1 MKKLVLLIVTVILVK
16 AVQAQIPQTLNYQGI
31 ARNASGEPIR
41 YQEISVRISIIDSA
55 LAGKLAYQETR
66 RVMTNYVGLFNIV
79 IGGPDAFFVL
89 GNISSVDW
97 ATGNKHIKLEIDPA
111 GQSNYTIAGI
121 TKLQSVP
128 YALYSTP
135 SGNASGD
142 LTGNYPSPSI
152 ASKAVNTSK
161 LADGSVT
168 DIKVAMGINPAKV
181 GLDKVN
187 NTADIDKPVSTATQV
202 ALSSKLN
209 IADTNTMLS
218 NRFNRDTVSL
228 SNRINLKANTTDVN
242 TSLALKANITD
253 VNTSLALKANTTD
266 VNTSLALKANTADVN
281 TSLALKANITDV
293 NTSLALKANT
303 TDVNTSLA
311 LKENISNK
319 SLDVSADGTSDE
331 KYPTVKSV
339 KTYVDLMAG
348 NILAGQ
354 VNADWT
360 ATVGPAKIL
369 NKPILFGGSYSDL
382 TGTVPTWNQST
393 TGNAATSTKLAAPKN
408 INGVS
413 FDGSADIT
421 ITAAASTLSGIVP
434 VAKGGTGATTSG
446 GARTNLGL
454 VIGTDVMA
462 ANATTTLTGDVIGS
476 GNGSF
481 ATTVNTIGGVSSS
494 IIATL
499 PTRVNSNTLSITA
512 NTSDILL
519 KAPINSPL
527 FTGTPTAP
535 TPATIDNSTKIATTE
550 FVKAS
555 IIAANAG
562 LSSIGNIA
570 ATSNTRGATIS
581 GTTELILT
589 PADATN
595 GGVVTNG
602 PQTFAGA
609 KTFNSS
615 ITAPNFLGNASTTTK
630 LAAPKNINGVAFD
643 GSADITITADA
654 NTLTGTVQ
662 VVSGG
667 TGVSTITGLV
677 KGNGTNAMSA
687 AISGT
692 DYLAPTGSAAALTNF
707 PTLNQNTTGN
717 AATATK
723 LAAPKN
729 INGVAFD
736 GSADITITADANTL
750 TGTVQVVSGGT
761 GVSTITG
768 LVKGNGTNA
777 MSAAISGTD
786 YLAPTGSAAALTNF
800 PTLNQNTT
808 GNAATATKLAAPKNI
823 NGVAFDG
830 SADITIAAAASTL
843 SGTVQVANGGTGLT
857 TAGLTGQ
864 VLTTVGS
871 GTLSW
876 TTPTSISVGTI
887 SNTSNV
893 NGASITG
900 GVLNLAPADGTN
912 GGILNASNQT
922 IGGPKYF
929 LDNITIS
936 NGIKLGTTGGAQNLM
951 YGGAVFAYGTPGS
964 NNTGIGSYALSSLTN
979 TSNEG
984 NDNTAVGTNTIRQG
998 GAANGSRNTAV
1009 GSSALSN
1016 GSGTSN
1022 NVAIG
1027 YNTLAAGISGGSNT
1041 AVGTYALQNN
1051 STASYNVGIGYETLK
1066 NTTTGGSNTA
1076 VGRGAML
1083 SNTSGD
1089 VNTAVG
1095 ESALISNTN
1104 GRYNTS
1110 IGVQSQELNTTGQ
1123 SNTAIGVAAIDRNT
1137 GGNNNAVL
1145 GAFAGRY
1152 IADGATYNTAI
1163 DNSILIGASAK
1174 PLANNANNEIVIG
1187 YNAVGNGSNT
1197 VTLGNTSITSVKT
1210 SGAFNA
1216 PIYSSTPQALTAGS
1230 NISWNPLS
1238 GLNASVTLNANST
1251 LVFSALPPVGSS
1263 GTLIISQPAS
1273 GSTYTLT
1280 LPSATTNRV
1289 LGSSSGVTL
1298 SNTNSAKDILSFY
1311 YDGNAF
1317 YWNIGNGYGSS
1328 QTVNATNIVGGTAGA
1343 VLYQSGSGT
1352 TGFTAAGTTGQVLT
1366 SAGSG
1371 APTWTT
1377 PSTGVGGSG
1386 TLNYLSKFSATST
1399 LANSSI
1405 IDEGTGVYFKTADA
1419 NSTSGAGGATV
1430 KIGTNGRS
1438 MPATSGTAQNSV
1450 GLRLASNNNDVL
1462 DFGIGSRIAW
1472 LQSSDLL
1479 NLGAGYDINL
1489 NPVGGNVGI
1498 GMSTAPTS
1506 KLDVNGN
1513 VKASSFNST
1522 IVNSVG
1528 SNVILGQGN
1537 VLASLTTGS
1546 NNVGVGQY
1554 TLNYLAAGSENL
1566 GMGYSAMY
1574 NTRGSNN
1581 VGLGHNSLWTNNT
1594 GNNNTA
1600 IGHTSGYNNTGS
1612 DNTFLGYNANSNGG
1626 ISNATAIGSGATV
1639 SASNTIQ
1646 LGNTS
1651 TTSVNTSGGL
1661 TANAAVTN
1669 EITSS
1674 FTIDANNAETY
1685 KGKIIICNPS
1695 AAITITFAASLPT
1708 GFNCMVLQKSADA
1721 NKITFAA
1728 GTSVTIKN
1736 RNNYTATAGNYA
1748 LATIVHI
1755 GSNIIVTAGDMQ

>member
-1 MKKLVLLIVTVILVK
+1 V
-16 AVQAQIPQTLNYQGI
+16 
-31 ARNASGEPIR
+31 
-41 YQEISVRISIIDSA
+41 
-55 LAGKLAYQETR
+55 
-66 RVMTNYVGLFNIV
+66 
-79 IGGPDAFFVL
+79 
-89 GNISSVDW
+89 
-97 ATGNKHIKLEIDPA
+97 
-111 GQSNYTIAGI
+111 
-121 TKLQSVP
+121 
-128 YALYSTP
+128 
-135 SGNASGD
+135 
-142 LTGNYPSPSI
+142 
-152 ASKAVNTSK
+152 
-161 LADGSVT
+161 
-168 DIKVAMGINPAKV
+168 
-181 GLDKVN
+181 
-187 NTADIDKPVSTATQV
+187 
-202 ALSSKLN
+202 
-209 IADTNTMLS
+209 
-218 NRFNRDTVSL
+218 
-228 SNRINLKANTTDVN
+228 
-242 TSLALKANITD
+242 
-253 VNTSLALKANTTD
+253 
-266 VNTSLALKANTADVN
+266 
-281 TSLALKANITDV
+281 
-293 NTSLALKANT
+293 
-303 TDVNTSLA
+303 
-311 LKENISNK
+311 
-319 SLDVSADGTSDE
+319 
-331 KYPTVKSV
+331 
-339 KTYVDLMAG
+339 
-348 NILAGQ
+348 
-354 VNADWT
+354 
-360 ATVGPAKIL
+360 
-369 NKPILFGGSYSDL
+369 
-382 TGTVPTWNQST
+382 
-393 TGNAATSTKLAAPKN
+393 
-408 INGVS
+408 
-413 FDGSADIT
+413 GSA
-421 ITAAASTLSGIVP
+421 
-434 VAKGGTGATTSG
+434 
-446 GARTNLGL
+446 
-454 VIGTDVMA
+454 
-462 ANATTTLTGDVIGS
+462 
-476 GNGSF
+476 
-481 ATTVNTIGGVSSS
+481 
-494 IIATL
+494 
-499 PTRVNSNTLSITA
+499 
-512 NTSDILL
+512 
-519 KAPINSPL
+519 
-527 FTGTPTAP
+527 
-535 TPATIDNSTKIATTE
+535 
-550 FVKAS
+550 
-555 IIAANAG
+555 
-562 LSSIGNIA
+562 
-570 ATSNTRGATIS
+570 
-581 GTTELILT
+581 
-589 PADATN
+589 
-595 GGVVTNG
+595 
-602 PQTFAGA
+602 
-609 KTFNSS
+609 
-615 ITAPNFLGNASTTTK
+615 
-630 LAAPKNINGVAFD
+630 
-643 GSADITITADA
+643 
-654 NTLTGTVQ
+654 
-662 VVSGG
+662 
-667 TGVSTITGLV
+667 
-677 KGNGTNAMSA
+677 
-687 AISGT
+687 
-692 DYLAPTGSAAALTNF
+692 
-707 PTLNQNTTGN
+707 
-717 AATATK
+717 
-723 LAAPKN
+723 
-729 INGVAFD
+729 
-736 GSADITITADANTL
+736 
-750 TGTVQVVSGGT
+750 
-761 GVSTITG
+761 
-768 LVKGNGTNA
+768 
-777 MSAAISGTD
+777 
-786 YLAPTGSAAALTNF
+786 
-800 PTLNQNTT
+800 
-808 GNAATATKLAAPKNI
+808 
-823 NGVAFDG
+823 
-830 SADITIAAAASTL
+830 
-843 SGTVQVANGGTGLT
+843 
-857 TAGLTGQ
+857 
-864 VLTTVGS
+864 
-871 GTLSW
+871 
-876 TTPTSISVGTI
+876 
-887 SNTSNV
+887 
-893 NGASITG
+893 
-900 GVLNLAPADGTN
+900 
-912 GGILNASNQT
+912 
-922 IGGPKYF
+922 
-929 LDNITIS
+929 
-936 NGIKLGTTGGAQNLM
+936 
-951 YGGAVFAYGTPGS
+951 
-964 NNTGIGSYALSSLTN
+964 
-979 TSNEG
+979 
-984 NDNTAVGTNTIRQG
+984 
-998 GAANGSRNTAV
+998 
-1009 GSSALSN
+1009 ALSN
-1016 GSGTSN
+1016 GSGTYN
-1022 NVAIG
+1022 NTAIG

-1152 IADGATYNTAI
+1152 IADGTTYNTAI

-1230 NISWNPLS
+1230 NISWNPMS

-1251 LVFSALPPVGSS
+1251 LAFSALPPVGSS
-1263 GTLIISQPAS
+1263 GTLIITQPAS

-1298 SNTNSAKDILSFY
+1298 STTNNAKDILSFY

-1352 TGFTAAGTTGQVLT
+1352 TGFTAAGTSGQVLT
-1366 SAGSG
+1366 SAGNG

-1419 NSTSGAGGATV
+1419 NSNSGAGGATV

-1438 MPATSGTAQNSV
+1438 MPATSGTTQNSV

-1528 SNVILGQGN
+1528 SNVIVGQGN

-1554 TLNYLAAGSENL
+1554 TLNYLASGSENL

-1574 NTRGSNN
+1574 NTRSSNN

-1612 DNTFLGYNANSNGG
+1612 DNTFLGYNANSSGG

-1661 TANAAVTN
+1661 TANAAVTS

-1721 NKITFAA
+1721 NKVTFAA

-1755 GSNIIVTAGDMQ
+1755 GGNIIVTAGDMQ

>member
-1 MKKLVLLIVTVILVK
+1 MKKFLFLIFTIVLFES
-16 AVQAQIPQTLNYQGI
+16 VQAQIPQTLNYQGI

-41 YQEISVRISIIDSA
+41 YQEISVKISIIDSA
-55 LAGKLAYQETR
+55 LAGKVAYQESR

-79 IGGPDAFFVL
+79 IGGPDAFYVL
-89 GNISSVDW
+89 GNISAVDW

-111 GQSNYTIAGI
+111 GQNNYTIAGI

-142 LTGNYPSPSI
+142 LTGNYPAPSI
-152 ASKAVNTSK
+152 APKVVTTTK

-181 GLDKVN
+181 GLEKVN
-187 NTADIDKPVSTATQV
+187 NTADLDKPISIATQS
-202 ALSSKLN
+202 AINTKLN
-209 IADTNTMLS
+209 ISDTAVMLS
-218 NRFNRDTVSL
+218 NRISRDTVSI
-228 SNRINLKANTTDVN
+228 SNRINLKASTSDVNAALALKANTSDVNAALALKSNTTDVN
-242 TSLALKANITD
+242 TA
-253 VNTSLALKANTTD
+253 LALKANTSD
-266 VNTSLALKANTADVN
+266 VNAA
-281 TSLALKANITDV
+281 
-293 NTSLALKANT
+293 
-303 TDVNTSLA
+303 LA
-311 LKENISNK
+311 LKENLTNK
-319 SLDVSADGTSDE
+319 SIDISADGASDS
-331 KYPTVKSV
+331 KYPSVKSV
-339 KTYVDLMAG
+339 KTYVDQIAG
-348 NILAGQ
+348 TILTGQ

-360 ATVGPAKIL
+360 ATAGPAKIL
-369 NKPILFGGSYSDL
+369 NKPALFGGAYSDL
-382 TGTVPTWNQST
+382 TGIIPIWNQNT

-408 INGVS
+408 INGVA
-413 FDGSADIT
+413 FDGSTDIT
-421 ITAAASTLSGIVP
+421 IAAAASTLSGTVP
-434 VAKGGTGATTSG
+434 VAKGGTGATTSA

-454 VIGTDVMA
+454 VIGADVMSA
-462 ANATTTLTGDVIGS
+462 TATTTLTGDVTGS

-481 ATTVNTIGGVSSS
+481 TTTVNSIGGVSSS
-494 IIATL
+494 TIAGL
-499 PTRVNSNTLSITA
+499 PTTVNSNTLSITA
-512 NTSDILL
+512 NTADLLL
-519 KAPINSPL
+519 KAPLASPT
-527 FTGTPTAP
+527 FTGAPSAP
-535 TPATIDNSTKIATTE
+535 TPATNDNSTKIATTE

-570 ATSNTRGATIS
+570 VTSNARGATIS

-595 GGVVTNG
+595 GGILTNG
-602 PQTFAGA
+602 SQTIAGA
-609 KTFNSS
+609 KTFNSD
-615 ITAPNFLGNASTTTK
+615 ITAPNFIGNAATATK
-630 LAAPKNINGVAFD
+630 LASPKNINGVAFD
-643 GSADITITADA
+643 GSADITIAA
-654 NTLTGTVQ
+654 AASTLSGTVL
-662 VVSGG
+662 VVNGG
-667 TGVSTITGLV
+667 TGTSTITGLV
-677 KGNGTNAMSA
+677 KGNGTNAMTA
-687 AISGT
+687 AVAGT
-692 DYLAPTGSAAALTNF
+692 DYLEPTGSAANLTNF

-723 LAAPKN
+723 
-729 INGVAFD
+729 F
-736 GSADITITADANTL
+736 
-750 TGTVQVVSGGT
+750 
-761 GVSTITG
+761 
-768 LVKGNGTNA
+768 
-777 MSAAISGTD
+777 
-786 YLAPTGSAAALTNF
+786 
-800 PTLNQNTT
+800 
-808 GNAATATKLAAPKNI
+808 AAPKNI

-843 SGTVQVANGGTGLT
+843 SGTVQVVNGGTGLT

-864 VLTTVGS
+864 VLTTVAG

-887 SNTSNV
+887 STTSNV
-893 NGASITG
+893 NGASITA
-900 GVLNLAPADGTN
+900 GVLNLAPADDTN
-912 GGILNASNQT
+912 GGVV
-922 IGGPKYF
+922 
-929 LDNITIS
+929 
-936 NGIKLGTTGGAQNLM
+936 TTGTQTFAGSKIFNNNIQVNSIRVGAPASGSANTMIGAYSLL
-951 YGGAVFAYGTPGS
+951 YGSPGS
-964 NNTGIGSYALSSLTN
+964 NNTAVGTMSLASLTN
-979 TSNEG
+979 TGNEG
-984 NDNTAVGTNTIRQG
+984 NDNTAVGTNAIRQG

-1009 GSSALSN
+1009 GSAALSN
-1016 GSGTSN
+1016 GSGTYN
-1022 NVAIG
+1022 NTAVG
-1027 YNTLAAGISGGSNT
+1027 YNTLAAGISGASNT
-1041 AVGTYALQNN
+1041 AVGTFALQNN
-1051 STASYNVGIGYETLK
+1051 TTANYNVGIGYETLK

-1076 VGRGAML
+1076 IGKGAML
-1083 SNTSGD
+1083 SNISGD
-1089 VNTAVG
+1089 VNTAIG

-1110 IGVQSQELNTTGQ
+1110 IGVQSQEQNTSGQ
-1123 SNTAIGVAAIDRNT
+1123 SNTAIGVAAIDRNGT
-1137 GGNNNAVL
+1137 GSNNAVL

-1152 IADGATYNTAI
+1152 IADNATSNTVI
-1163 DNSILIGASAK
+1163 NNSVLLGFNAR

-1187 YNAVGNGSNT
+1187 YNAIGNGSNT
-1197 VTLGNTSITSVKT
+1197 VTLGNSSITSVKT

-1216 PIYSSTPQALTAGS
+1216 PVYSSTPQALTAGS
-1230 NISWNPLS
+1230 NISWNPMS

-1251 LVFSALPPVGSS
+1251 LAFSELPPVGSS
-1263 GTLIISQPAS
+1263 GTLIITQPTS
-1273 GSTYTLT
+1273 GGTFSLT
-1280 LPSATTNRV
+1280 LPTATTNRV
-1289 LGSSSGVTL
+1289 LGSSSGITL
-1298 SNTNSAKDILSFY
+1298 SSTNSAKDILSFY

-1317 YWNIGNGYGSS
+1317 YWNLGNGYGST
-1328 QTVNATNIVGGTAGA
+1328 QTVNATNIVGGAAGA
-1343 VLYQSGSGT
+1343 VLYQSGAGV
-1352 TGFTAAGTTGQVLT
+1352 TGFTAAGTSGQVLT
-1366 SAGSG
+1366 SAGTG

-1386 TLNYLSKFSATST
+1386 TSTYIPKFSASAT

-1405 IDEGTGVYFKTADA
+1405 IDDGTSVYFKTADA

-1438 MPATSGTAQNSV
+1438 MPASSGTTQNSV

-1528 SNVILGQGN
+1528 SNVIVGQGN
-1537 VLASLTTGS
+1537 VLASLTTGN

-1554 TLNYLAAGSENL
+1554 TLNYLASGSENL

-1581 VGLGHNSLWTNNT
+1581 VGLGHNSLWSNNT

-1600 IGHTSGYNNTGS
+1600 IGHSSGYNSTGS
-1612 DNTFLGYNANSNGG
+1612 NNTFLGYNANSSAGVA
-1626 ISNATAIGSGATV
+1626 NAAAIGSGATV
-1639 SASNTIQ
+1639 TTSNTIQ
-1646 LGNTS
+1646 LGNS
-1651 TTSVNTSGGL
+1651 SIENVNTSGGL
-1661 TANAAVTN
+1661 TANAAVTS

-1674 FTIDANNAETY
+1674 FTIDANNAESY

-1708 GFNCMVLQKSADA
+1708 GFNCMVLQKSVDA
-1721 NKITFAA
+1721 NKVTFAA
-1728 GTSVTIKN
+1728 GSSVTIKN

-1755 GSNIIVTAGDMQ
+1755 GGNIIVTAGDMQ

>member
-1 MKKLVLLIVTVILVK
+1 MKKFLFLIFTIVLFES
-16 AVQAQIPQTLNYQGI
+16 VQAQIPQTLNYQGI

-41 YQEISVRISIIDSA
+41 YQEISVKISIIDSA
-55 LAGKLAYQETR
+55 LAGKVAYQESR

-79 IGGPDAFFVL
+79 IGGPDAFYVL
-89 GNISSVDW
+89 GNISAVDW

-111 GQSNYTIAGI
+111 GQNNYTIAGI

-142 LTGNYPSPSI
+142 LTGNYPAPSI
-152 ASKAVNTSK
+152 APKVVTTNK

-181 GLDKVN
+181 GLEKVN
-187 NTADIDKPVSTATQV
+187 NTADLDKPISIATQS
-202 ALSSKLN
+202 AINTKLN
-209 IADTNTMLS
+209 ISDTAVMLS
-218 NRFNRDTVSL
+218 NRISRDTVSL
-228 SNRINLKANTTDVN
+228 SNRINLKASTSDVN
-242 TSLALKANITD
+242 AA
-253 VNTSLALKANTTD
+253 LALKANTSD
-266 VNTSLALKANTADVN
+266 VNAA
-281 TSLALKANITDV
+281 
-293 NTSLALKANT
+293 
-303 TDVNTSLA
+303 LA
-311 LKENISNK
+311 LKENLTNK
-319 SLDVSADGTSDE
+319 SIDISADGASDS
-331 KYPTVKSV
+331 KYPSVKSV
-339 KTYVDLMAG
+339 KTYVDQIAG
-348 NILAGQ
+348 TILTGQ

-369 NKPILFGGSYSDL
+369 NKPALFGGAYSDL
-382 TGTVPTWNQST
+382 TGIIPIWNQNT

-408 INGVS
+408 INGVA
-413 FDGSADIT
+413 FDGSTDIT
-421 ITAAASTLSGIVP
+421 IAAAASTLSGTVP
-434 VAKGGTGATTSG
+434 VAKGGTGATTSA

-454 VIGTDVMA
+454 VIGADVMSA
-462 ANATTTLTGDVIGS
+462 TATTTLTGDVTGS

-481 ATTVNTIGGVSSS
+481 TTTVNSIGGVSSS
-494 IIATL
+494 TIAGL
-499 PTRVNSNTLSITA
+499 PTTVNSNTLSITA
-512 NTSDILL
+512 NTADLLL
-519 KAPINSPL
+519 KAPLASPT
-527 FTGTPTAP
+527 FTGAPSAP
-535 TPATIDNSTKIATTE
+535 TPATNDNSTKIATTE

-570 ATSNTRGATIS
+570 VTSNARGATIS

-595 GGVVTNG
+595 GGILTNG
-602 PQTFAGA
+602 SQTIAGA
-609 KTFNSS
+609 KTFNSD
-615 ITAPNFLGNASTTTK
+615 ITAPNFIGNAATATK
-630 LAAPKNINGVAFD
+630 LASPKNINGVAFD
-643 GSADITITADA
+643 GSADITISAA
-654 NTLTGTVQ
+654 ASTLTGTVL
-662 VVSGG
+662 VANGG
-667 TGVSTITGLV
+667 TGTSTITGII
-677 KGNGTNAMSA
+677 KGNGTNAMTA
-687 AISGT
+687 AVAGT
-692 DYLAPTGSAAALTNF
+692 DYLEPTGSAANLTNF

-723 LAAPKN
+723 
-729 INGVAFD
+729 F
-736 GSADITITADANTL
+736 
-750 TGTVQVVSGGT
+750 
-761 GVSTITG
+761 
-768 LVKGNGTNA
+768 
-777 MSAAISGTD
+777 
-786 YLAPTGSAAALTNF
+786 
-800 PTLNQNTT
+800 
-808 GNAATATKLAAPKNI
+808 AAPKNI

-843 SGTVQVANGGTGLT
+843 SGTVQVVNGGTGLT

-864 VLTTVGS
+864 VLTTVAG

-887 SNTSNV
+887 STTSNV
-893 NGASITG
+893 NGASITA

-912 GGILNASNQT
+912 GGVVTTGNQT
-922 IGGPKYF
+922 FAGSKIFNNNIQVNSIRVGAPASGSANTMIGAYS
-929 LDNITIS
+929 L
-936 NGIKLGTTGGAQNLM
+936 L
-951 YGGAVFAYGTPGS
+951 YGSPGS
-964 NNTGIGSYALSSLTN
+964 NNTAVGTMSLASLTN
-979 TSNEG
+979 TGNEG
-984 NDNTAVGTNTIRQG
+984 NDNTAVGTNAIRQG

-1009 GSSALSN
+1009 GSAALSN
-1016 GSGTSN
+1016 GSGTYN
-1022 NVAIG
+1022 NTAVG
-1027 YNTLAAGISGGSNT
+1027 YNTLAAGISGASNT
-1041 AVGTYALQNN
+1041 AVGTFALQNN
-1051 STASYNVGIGYETLK
+1051 TTANYNVGIGYETLK

-1076 VGRGAML
+1076 IGKGAML
-1083 SNTSGD
+1083 SNISGD
-1089 VNTAVG
+1089 VNTAIG

-1110 IGVQSQELNTTGQ
+1110 IGVQSQEQNTSGQ
-1123 SNTAIGVAAIDRNT
+1123 SNTAIGVAAIDRNGT
-1137 GGNNNAVL
+1137 GSNNAVL

-1152 IADGATYNTAI
+1152 IADNATSNTVI
-1163 DNSILIGASAK
+1163 NNSVLLGFNAR

-1187 YNAVGNGSNT
+1187 YNAIGNGSNT
-1197 VTLGNTSITSVKT
+1197 VTLGNSSITSVKT

-1216 PIYSSTPQALTAGS
+1216 PVYSSTPQALTAGS
-1230 NISWNPLS
+1230 NISWNPMS

-1251 LVFSALPPVGSS
+1251 LAFSELPPVGSS
-1263 GTLIISQPAS
+1263 GTLIITQPTS
-1273 GSTYTLT
+1273 GGTFSLT
-1280 LPSATTNRV
+1280 LPTATTNRV
-1289 LGSSSGVTL
+1289 LGSSSGITL
-1298 SNTNSAKDILSFY
+1298 SSTNSAKDILSFY

-1317 YWNIGNGYGSS
+1317 YWNLGNGYGST
-1328 QTVNATNIVGGTAGA
+1328 QTVNATNIVGGAAGA
-1343 VLYQSGSGT
+1343 VLYQSGAGV
-1352 TGFTAAGTTGQVLT
+1352 TGFTAAGTSGQVLT
-1366 SAGSG
+1366 SAGTG

-1386 TLNYLSKFSATST
+1386 TSTYIPKFSASAT

-1405 IDEGTGVYFKTADA
+1405 IDDGTSVYFKTSDA

-1438 MPATSGTAQNSV
+1438 MPASSGTTQNSV

-1528 SNVILGQGN
+1528 SNVIVGQGN
-1537 VLASLTTGS
+1537 VLASLTTGN

-1554 TLNYLAAGSENL
+1554 TLNYLASGSENL

-1581 VGLGHNSLWTNNT
+1581 VGLGHNSLWSNNT

-1600 IGHTSGYNNTGS
+1600 IGHSSGYNSTGS
-1612 DNTFLGYNANSNGG
+1612 NNTFLGYNANSSAGVA
-1626 ISNATAIGSGATV
+1626 NAAAIGSGATV
-1639 SASNTIQ
+1639 TTSNTIQ
-1646 LGNTS
+1646 LGNS
-1651 TTSVNTSGGL
+1651 SIENVNTSGGL
-1661 TANAAVTN
+1661 TANAAVTS

-1674 FTIDANNAETY
+1674 FTIDANNAESY

-1708 GFNCMVLQKSADA
+1708 GFNCMVLQKSVDA
-1721 NKITFAA
+1721 NKVTFAA
-1728 GTSVTIKN
+1728 GSSVTIKN

-1755 GSNIIVTAGDMQ
+1755 GGNIIVTAGDMQ

>member
-1 MKKLVLLIVTVILVK
+1 MKKFLFLIFTIVLFES
-16 AVQAQIPQTLNYQGI
+16 VQAQIPQTLNYQGI

-41 YQEISVRISIIDSA
+41 YQEISVKISIIDSA
-55 LAGKLAYQETR
+55 LAGKVAYQESR

-79 IGGPDAFFVL
+79 IGGPDAFYVL
-89 GNISSVDW
+89 GNISAVDW

-111 GQSNYTIAGI
+111 GQNNYTIAGI

-142 LTGNYPSPSI
+142 LTGNYPAPSI
-152 ASKAVNTSK
+152 APKVVTTTK

-181 GLDKVN
+181 GLEKVN
-187 NTADIDKPVSTATQV
+187 NTADLDKPISIATQS
-202 ALSSKLN
+202 AINTKLN
-209 IADTNTMLS
+209 ISDTAVMLS
-218 NRFNRDTVSL
+218 NRISRDTVSI
-228 SNRINLKANTTDVN
+228 SNRINLKASTSDVNAALALKANTSDVNAALALKSNTTDVN
-242 TSLALKANITD
+242 TA
-253 VNTSLALKANTTD
+253 LALKANTSD
-266 VNTSLALKANTADVN
+266 VNAA
-281 TSLALKANITDV
+281 
-293 NTSLALKANT
+293 
-303 TDVNTSLA
+303 LA
-311 LKENISNK
+311 LKENLTNK
-319 SLDVSADGTSDE
+319 SIDISADGASDS
-331 KYPTVKSV
+331 KYPSVKSV
-339 KTYVDLMAG
+339 KTYVDQIAG
-348 NILAGQ
+348 TILTGQ

-360 ATVGPAKIL
+360 ATAGPAKIL
-369 NKPILFGGSYSDL
+369 NKPALFGGAYSDL
-382 TGTVPTWNQST
+382 TGIIPIWNQNT

-408 INGVS
+408 INGVA
-413 FDGSADIT
+413 FDGSTDIT
-421 ITAAASTLSGIVP
+421 IAAAASTLSGTVP
-434 VAKGGTGATTSG
+434 VAKGGTGATTSA

-454 VIGTDVMA
+454 VIGADVMSA
-462 ANATTTLTGDVIGS
+462 TATTTLTGDVTGS

-481 ATTVNTIGGVSSS
+481 TTTVNSIGGVSSS
-494 IIATL
+494 TIAGL
-499 PTRVNSNTLSITA
+499 PTTVNSNTLSITA
-512 NTSDILL
+512 NTADLLL
-519 KAPINSPL
+519 KAPLASPT
-527 FTGTPTAP
+527 FTGAPSAP
-535 TPATIDNSTKIATTE
+535 TPATNDNSTKIATTE

-570 ATSNTRGATIS
+570 VTSNARGATIS

-595 GGVVTNG
+595 GGILTNG
-602 PQTFAGA
+602 SQTIAGA
-609 KTFNSS
+609 KTFNSD
-615 ITAPNFLGNASTTTK
+615 ITAPNFIGNAATATK
-630 LAAPKNINGVAFD
+630 LASPKNINGVAFD
-643 GSADITITADA
+643 GSADITISAA
-654 NTLTGTVQ
+654 ASTLTGTVL
-662 VVSGG
+662 VANGG
-667 TGVSTITGLV
+667 TGTSTITGII
-677 KGNGTNAMSA
+677 KGNGTNAMTA
-687 AISGT
+687 AVAGT
-692 DYLAPTGSAAALTNF
+692 DYLEPTGSAANLTNF

-723 LAAPKN
+723 
-729 INGVAFD
+729 F
-736 GSADITITADANTL
+736 
-750 TGTVQVVSGGT
+750 
-761 GVSTITG
+761 
-768 LVKGNGTNA
+768 
-777 MSAAISGTD
+777 
-786 YLAPTGSAAALTNF
+786 
-800 PTLNQNTT
+800 
-808 GNAATATKLAAPKNI
+808 AAPKNI

-843 SGTVQVANGGTGLT
+843 SGTVQVVNGGTGLT

-864 VLTTVGS
+864 VLTTVAG

-887 SNTSNV
+887 STTSNV
-893 NGASITG
+893 NGASITA
-900 GVLNLAPADGTN
+900 GVLNLAPADDTN
-912 GGILNASNQT
+912 GGVV
-922 IGGPKYF
+922 
-929 LDNITIS
+929 
-936 NGIKLGTTGGAQNLM
+936 TTGTQTFAGSKIFNNNIQVNSIRVGAPASGSANTMIGAYSLL
-951 YGGAVFAYGTPGS
+951 YGSPGS
-964 NNTGIGSYALSSLTN
+964 NNTAVGTMSLASLTN
-979 TSNEG
+979 TGNEG
-984 NDNTAVGTNTIRQG
+984 NDNTAVGTNAIRQG

-1009 GSSALSN
+1009 GSAALSN
-1016 GSGTSN
+1016 GSGTYN
-1022 NVAIG
+1022 NTAVG
-1027 YNTLAAGISGGSNT
+1027 YNTLAAGISGASNT
-1041 AVGTYALQNN
+1041 AVGTFALQNN
-1051 STASYNVGIGYETLK
+1051 TTANYNVGIGYETLK

-1076 VGRGAML
+1076 IGKGAML
-1083 SNTSGD
+1083 SNISGD
-1089 VNTAVG
+1089 VNTAIG

-1110 IGVQSQELNTTGQ
+1110 IGVQSQEQNTSGQ
-1123 SNTAIGVAAIDRNT
+1123 SNTAIGVAAIDRNGT
-1137 GGNNNAVL
+1137 GSNNAVL

-1152 IADGATYNTAI
+1152 IADNATSNTVI
-1163 DNSILIGASAK
+1163 NNSVLLGFNAR

-1187 YNAVGNGSNT
+1187 YNAIGNGSNT
-1197 VTLGNTSITSVKT
+1197 VTLGNSSITSVKT

-1216 PIYSSTPQALTAGS
+1216 PVYSSTPQALTAGS
-1230 NISWNPLS
+1230 NISWNPMS

-1251 LVFSALPPVGSS
+1251 LAFSELPPVGSS
-1263 GTLIISQPAS
+1263 GTLIITQPTS
-1273 GSTYTLT
+1273 GGTFSLT
-1280 LPSATTNRV
+1280 LPTATTNRV
-1289 LGSSSGVTL
+1289 LGSSSGITL
-1298 SNTNSAKDILSFY
+1298 SSTNSAKDILSFY

-1317 YWNIGNGYGSS
+1317 YWNLGNGYGST
-1328 QTVNATNIVGGTAGA
+1328 QTVNATNIVGGAAGA
-1343 VLYQSGSGT
+1343 VLYQSGAGV
-1352 TGFTAAGTTGQVLT
+1352 TGFTAAGTSGQVLT
-1366 SAGSG
+1366 SAGTG

-1386 TLNYLSKFSATST
+1386 TSTYIPKFSASAT

-1405 IDEGTGVYFKTADA
+1405 IDDGTSVYFKTADA

-1438 MPATSGTAQNSV
+1438 MPASSGTTQNSV

-1528 SNVILGQGN
+1528 SNVIVGQGN
-1537 VLASLTTGS
+1537 VLASLTTGN

-1554 TLNYLAAGSENL
+1554 TLNYLASGSENL

-1581 VGLGHNSLWTNNT
+1581 VGLGHNSLWSNNT

-1600 IGHTSGYNNTGS
+1600 IGHSSGYNSTGS
-1612 DNTFLGYNANSNGG
+1612 NNTFLGYNANSSAGVA
-1626 ISNATAIGSGATV
+1626 NAAAIGSGATV
-1639 SASNTIQ
+1639 TTSNTIQ
-1646 LGNTS
+1646 LGNS
-1651 TTSVNTSGGL
+1651 SIENVNTSGGL
-1661 TANAAVTN
+1661 TANAAVTS

-1674 FTIDANNAETY
+1674 FTIDANNAESY

-1708 GFNCMVLQKSADA
+1708 GFNCMVLQKSVDA
-1721 NKITFAA
+1721 NKVTFAA
-1728 GTSVTIKN
+1728 GSSVTIKN

-1755 GSNIIVTAGDMQ
+1755 GGNIIVTAGDMQ

>member
-89 GNISSVDW
+89 GNISAVDW

-253 VNTSLALKANTTD
+253 VNTSLALKANI
-266 VNTSLALKANTADVN
+266 S
-281 TSLALKANITDV
+281 DV

-360 ATVGPAKIL
+360 ATVGPGKIL

-393 TGNAATSTKLAAPKN
+393 TGNAATASKLAAPKN

-519 KAPINSPL
+519 KAPINSPV

-570 ATSNTRGATIS
+570 ATSNARGATIS

-615 ITAPNFLGNASTTTK
+615 ITAPNFLGNASTT
-630 LAAPKNINGVAFD
+630 
-643 GSADITITADA
+643 
-654 NTLTGTVQ
+654 
-662 VVSGG
+662 
-667 TGVSTITGLV
+667 
-677 KGNGTNAMSA
+677 
-687 AISGT
+687 
-692 DYLAPTGSAAALTNF
+692 
-707 PTLNQNTTGN
+707 
-717 AATATK
+717 
-723 LAAPKN
+723 
-729 INGVAFD
+729 
-736 GSADITITADANTL
+736 
-750 TGTVQVVSGGT
+750 
-761 GVSTITG
+761 
-768 LVKGNGTNA
+768 
-777 MSAAISGTD
+777 
-786 YLAPTGSAAALTNF
+786 
-800 PTLNQNTT
+800 
-808 GNAATATKLAAPKNI
+808 TKLAAPKNI

-951 YGGAVFAYGTPGS
+951 YGGAVFAYGTPGA

-984 NDNTAVGTNTIRQG
+984 NDNTAVGTNAIRQG

-1152 IADGATYNTAI
+1152 IGDGTTYNTAI

-1230 NISWNPLS
+1230 NISWNPMS

-1251 LVFSALPPVGSS
+1251 LAFSALPPVGSS
-1263 GTLIISQPAS
+1263 GTLIITQPAS
-1273 GSTYTLT
+1273 GNTYTLT

-1328 QTVNATNIVGGTAGA
+1328 QTLNATNIVGGTAGA

-1352 TGFTAAGTTGQVLT
+1352 TGFTAAGTSGQVLT
-1366 SAGSG
+1366 SAGTG

-1377 PSTGVGGSG
+1377 PASGVGGSG

-1438 MPATSGTAQNSV
+1438 MPATSGTTQNSV

-1661 TANAAVTN
+1661 TANAAVTS

-1721 NKITFAA
+1721 NKVTFAA
-1728 GTSVTIKN
+1728 GTNVTVKN

>member
-1 MKKLVLLIVTVILVK
+1 MKKLLLIIVSVILFE

-55 LAGKLAYQETR
+55 LAGKIAYQETR
-66 RVMTNYVGLFNIV
+66 RVLTNYVGLFNII
-79 IGGPDAFFVL
+79 IGGPDAFYVL
-89 GNISSVDW
+89 GNISAVDW

-111 GQSNYTIAGI
+111 GQNNYTIAGI

-142 LTGNYPSPSI
+142 LTGNYPAPSI
-152 ASKAVNTSK
+152 ASKVVTTSK
-161 LADGSVT
+161 LADASIT

-181 GLDKVN
+181 GLEKVN
-187 NTADIDKPVSTATQV
+187 NTADLDKPISIATQA
-202 ALSSKLN
+202 ALNTKLN
-209 IADTNTMLS
+209 ISDTAVMLS

-242 TSLALKANITD
+242 TALALKANITD
-253 VNTSLALKANTTD
+253 VTTSLATKVDKVSDKDLSTNDYTTAEKTKLAAITGTNTGDQDLSSFATNNALALKANTTD
-266 VNTSLALKANTADVN
+266 VNAA
-281 TSLALKANITDV
+281 
-293 NTSLALKANT
+293 LALKANT
-303 TDVNTSLA
+303 TDVNAALA
-311 LKENISNK
+311 LKENLTNK
-319 SLDVSADGTSDE
+319 SIDVAADGASDS
-331 KYPTVKSV
+331 KYPSVKSV
-339 KTYVDLMAG
+339 KTYVDQIAG
-348 NILAGQ
+348 TILTGQ

-369 NKPILFGGSYSDL
+369 NKPSLFSGAYSDLTGKPSLFSGAYSDLTGKPALFSGSYTDLTNKPNLFSGSYSDL
-382 TGTVPTWNQST
+382 TNKPSIPAAQVSADWNATTGVARILNKPTLFSGAYADLTGPIPIWNQNT
-393 TGNAATSTKLAAPKN
+393 TGNAATATKLAASKN
-408 INGVS
+408 INGVA

-421 ITAAASTLSGIVP
+421 ITAAASTLSG
-434 VAKGGTGATTSG
+434 
-446 GARTNLGL
+446 
-454 VIGTDVMA
+454 
-462 ANATTTLTGDVIGS
+462 
-476 GNGSF
+476 
-481 ATTVNTIGGVSSS
+481 
-494 IIATL
+494 
-499 PTRVNSNTLSITA
+499 
-512 NTSDILL
+512 
-519 KAPINSPL
+519 
-527 FTGTPTAP
+527 
-535 TPATIDNSTKIATTE
+535 
-550 FVKAS
+550 
-555 IIAANAG
+555 
-562 LSSIGNIA
+562 
-570 ATSNTRGATIS
+570 
-581 GTTELILT
+581 
-589 PADATN
+589 
-595 GGVVTNG
+595 
-602 PQTFAGA
+602 
-609 KTFNSS
+609 
-615 ITAPNFLGNASTTTK
+615 
-630 LAAPKNINGVAFD
+630 
-643 GSADITITADA
+643 
-654 NTLTGTVQ
+654 TVQ
-662 VVSGG
+662 VVNGG
-667 TGVSTITGLV
+667 TGISTIMGLV

-736 GSADITITADANTL
+736 GSADITITAAASTL
-750 TGTVQVVSGGT
+750 TGTVQVANGGT
-761 GVSTITG
+761 GISTITG

-876 TTPTSISVGTI
+876 TTPTSIIVGTI

-912 GGILNASNQT
+912 GGVITTGNQT
-922 IGGPKYF
+922 FAGSKIF
-929 LDNITIS
+929 TNNINVNQLNVGAPGSGSQNTM
-936 NGIKLGTTGGAQNLM
+936 LGVAT
-951 YGGAVFAYGTPGS
+951 YAYGAPGN
-964 NNTGIGSYALSSLTN
+964 NNTALGFFSLASLTN
-979 TSNEG
+979 TGNEG
-984 NDNTAVGTNTIRQG
+984 NDNTAVGTNAIRQG

-1009 GSSALSN
+1009 GSAALSN
-1016 GSGTSN
+1016 GSGTYN
-1022 NVAIG
+1022 NTAIG
-1027 YNTLAAGISGGSNT
+1027 YNTLAAGISGVSNT
-1041 AVGTYALQNN
+1041 ALGSFALQSN
-1051 STASYNVGIGYETLK
+1051 STASYNVGIGFETLK

-1089 VNTAVG
+1089 LNTAVG

-1110 IGVQSQELNTTGQ
+1110 IGVQSQEQNTTGQ

-1137 GGNNNAVL
+1137 GGNNNTVL

-1152 IADGATYNTAI
+1152 IADGTTYNTAI
-1163 DNSILIGASAK
+1163 DNSVLIGASAK

-1230 NISWNPLS
+1230 NISWNPMS

-1251 LVFSALPPVGSS
+1251 LAFSSLPPIGTS
-1263 GTLIISQPAS
+1263 GTLIITQPAS
-1273 GSTYTLT
+1273 GSTYSLA
-1280 LPSATTNRV
+1280 LPTATTNKV
-1289 LGSSSGVTL
+1289 LGSSSGITL

-1317 YWNIGNGYGSS
+1317 YWNLGNGYGSS
-1328 QTVNATNIVGGTAGA
+1328 QSVNATNIVGGTAGA
-1343 VLYQSGSGT
+1343 VLYQSGAGV
-1352 TGFTAAGTTGQVLT
+1352 TGFTAAGNAGQVLT

-1377 PSTGVGGSG
+1377 PATSVGGSG
-1386 TLNYLSKFSATST
+1386 TLNYVSKFSATSS

-1405 IDEGTGVYFKTADA
+1405 MDDGTSVYFKTADA
-1419 NSTSGAGGATV
+1419 NSTSGSGGATV

-1438 MPATSGTAQNSV
+1438 MPASSGTTQNSV

-1528 SNVILGQGN
+1528 SNVIVGQGN

-1612 DNTFLGYNANSNGG
+1612 DNTFLGYNANSSGG

-1661 TANAAVTN
+1661 TANAAVTS

-1728 GTSVTIKN
+1728 GSSVTIKN

-1755 GSNIIVTAGDMQ
+1755 GGNIIVTAGDMQ

>member
-55 LAGKLAYQETR
+55 LAGKVAYQETR
-66 RVMTNYVGLFNIV
+66 RVFTNYVGLFNIV
-79 IGGPDAFFVL
+79 IGGPDAFYVL
-89 GNISSVDW
+89 GSISAVDW
-97 ATGNKHIKLEIDPA
+97 ATGNKHIRLEIDPA
-111 GQSNYTIAGI
+111 GQSNFTIAGT

-135 SGNASGD
+135 SGTASGD
-142 LTGNYPSPSI
+142 LTGNYPAPTI
-152 ASKAVNTSK
+152 APRAVSTSK

-168 DIKVAMGINPAKV
+168 DSKVAMGINPVKV
-181 GLDKVN
+181 GLEKVD
-187 NTADIDKPVSTATQV
+187 NTSDIDKPISTAVQT
-202 ALSSKLN
+202 ALNSKLN
-209 IADTNTMLS
+209 ILDTVSMLS
-218 NRFNRDTVSL
+218 NRINRDTLSL
-228 SNRINLKANTTDVN
+228 SNRINLKAS
-242 TSLALKANITD
+242 TSDLNAGLALKANMSD
-253 VNTSLALKANTTD
+253 VNAGLALKANMSD
-266 VNTSLALKANTADVN
+266 VNNALT
-281 TSLALKANITDV
+281 
-293 NTSLALKANT
+293 
-303 TDVNTSLA
+303 
-311 LKENISNK
+311 LKENLANK
-319 SLDVSADGTSDE
+319 SLDVAVDGSSDV
-331 KYPTVKSV
+331 KYPSVKSV

-354 VNADWT
+354 VNADWS

-369 NKPILFGGSYSDL
+369 NKPILFGGSYSEL
-382 TGTVPTWNQST
+382 TGTVPIWNQNT
-393 TGNAATSTKLAAPKN
+393 TGNAASATKLAAPKN
-408 INGVS
+408 INGVA
-413 FDGSADIT
+413 FDGSSDIT
-421 ITAAASTLSGIVP
+421 ITSSATTLSGIVP
-434 VAKGGTGATTSG
+434 IAKGGTGANTSS

-462 ANATTTLTGDVIGS
+462 ANAVTSLTGDVTGS

-481 ATTVNTIGGVSSS
+481 TTTVNSIGGVSSS
-494 IIATL
+494 TIATL
-499 PTRVNSNTLSITA
+499 PSRVNSNILSITA
-512 NTSDILL
+512 NIADLLL
-519 KAPINSPL
+519 KAPIASPT
-527 FTGTPTAP
+527 FIGVPSAP
-535 TPATIDNSTKIATTE
+535 TPATNDNSTKIATTE

-555 IIAANAG
+555 IVAANAG
-562 LSSIGNIA
+562 LSSIGSIA
-570 ATSNTRGATIS
+570 ATSNAKGAVIS

-595 GGVVTNG
+595 GGVMTTG
-602 PQTFAGA
+602 AQTFAGA
-609 KTFNSS
+609 KTFNSNV
-615 ITAPNFLGNASTTTK
+615 TAPNFLGNASTANK

-643 GSADITITADA
+643 GSADITITAA
-654 NTLTGTVQ
+654 ASTLSGTVQ
-662 VVSGG
+662 VANGG
-667 TGVSTITGLV
+667 TGTSTITGLV

-687 AISGT
+687 AVAGT
-692 DYLAPTGSAAALTNF
+692 DYLEPTGNAANLTNF

-717 AATATK
+717 AATA
-723 LAAPKN
+723 N
-729 INGVAFD
+729 
-736 GSADITITADANTL
+736 
-750 TGTVQVVSGGT
+750 
-761 GVSTITG
+761 
-768 LVKGNGTNA
+768 
-777 MSAAISGTD
+777 
-786 YLAPTGSAAALTNF
+786 
-800 PTLNQNTT
+800 
-808 GNAATATKLAAPKNI
+808 KLAAPKNI

-864 VLTTVGS
+864 VLTTVAG

-876 TTPTSISVGTI
+876 TTPTTISVGTI

-900 GVLNLAPADGTN
+900 GILNLAPADVTN
-912 GGILNASNQT
+912 GGVVTTGNQT
-922 IGGPKYF
+922 FAGSKSF
-929 LDNITIS
+929 SNNINVNQLNVGAPSSGSQNTM
-936 NGIKLGTTGGAQNLM
+936 LGVAT
-951 YGGAVFAYGTPGS
+951 YAYGSPGN
-964 NNTGIGSYALSSLTN
+964 NNTALGFFSLASLSN
-979 TSNEG
+979 TGNEG
-984 NDNTAVGTNTIRQG
+984 NDNTAVGTNAIRQG

-1009 GSSALSN
+1009 GSAALSN
-1016 GSGTSN
+1016 GSGAYN

-1027 YNTLAAGISGGSNT
+1027 YSSLAAGVSGSSNT
-1041 AVGTYALQNN
+1041 AVGTFALQNN
-1051 STASYNVGIGYETLK
+1051 TSANYNVGIGYETLRSA
-1066 NTTTGGSNTA
+1066 TTGGNNTAIGHAAMYSNT
-1076 VGRGAML
+1076 
-1083 SNTSGD
+1083 TGD

-1095 ESALISNTN
+1095 ENALVSNTS

-1110 IGVQSQELNTTGQ
+1110 VGVQSQEQNTTGQ
-1123 SNTAIGVAAIDRNT
+1123 SNTAIGVAAIDRNIA
-1137 GGNNNAVL
+1137 GHNNAVL

-1152 IADGATYNTAI
+1152 ISDNSTFNTAI
-1163 DNSILIGASAK
+1163 DNSVLIGASAK

-1187 YNAVGNGSNT
+1187 YNAIGNGSNT
-1197 VTLGNTSITSVKT
+1197 VTLGNASITSVKT

-1230 NISWNPLS
+1230 NISWNPMS

-1251 LVFSALPPVGSS
+1251 LAFSAIPPVGSS
-1263 GTLIISQPAS
+1263 GTLIITQPAS

-1298 SNTNSAKDILSFY
+1298 SSTNNAKDILSFY

-1328 QTVNATNIVGGTAGA
+1328 QTVNATNIIGGTAGA

-1352 TGFTAAGTTGQVLT
+1352 TGFTAAGTSGQVLT
-1366 SAGSG
+1366 SAGNG

-1438 MPATSGTAQNSV
+1438 MPATSGTTQNSV

-1639 SASNTIQ
+1639 SASNSIQ

-1685 KGKIIICNPS
+1685 KGKIIICNPN

-1728 GTSVTIKN
+1728 GNNVTVKN

-1755 GSNIIVTAGDMQ
+1755 GSDIIVTAGDMQ

>member
-1 MKKLVLLIVTVILVK
+1 MKKFLFLIFTIVLFES
-16 AVQAQIPQTLNYQGI
+16 VQAQIPQTLNYQGI

-41 YQEISVRISIIDSA
+41 YQEISVKISIIDSA
-55 LAGKLAYQETR
+55 LAGKVAYQESR

-79 IGGPDAFFVL
+79 IGGPDAFYVL
-89 GNISSVDW
+89 GNISAVDW

-111 GQSNYTIAGI
+111 GQNNYTIAGI

-142 LTGNYPSPSI
+142 LTGNYPAPSI
-152 ASKAVNTSK
+152 APKVVTTTK

-181 GLDKVN
+181 GLEKVN
-187 NTADIDKPVSTATQV
+187 NTADLDKPISIATQS
-202 ALSSKLN
+202 AINTKLN
-209 IADTNTMLS
+209 ISDTAVMLS
-218 NRFNRDTVSL
+218 NRISRDTVSI
-228 SNRINLKANTTDVN
+228 SNRINLKASTSDVN
-242 TSLALKANITD
+242 AA
-253 VNTSLALKANTTD
+253 LALKANTSD
-266 VNTSLALKANTADVN
+266 VNAA
-281 TSLALKANITDV
+281 
-293 NTSLALKANT
+293 
-303 TDVNTSLA
+303 LA
-311 LKENISNK
+311 LKENLTNK
-319 SLDVSADGTSDE
+319 SIDISADGASDS
-331 KYPTVKSV
+331 KYPSVKSV
-339 KTYVDLMAG
+339 KTYVDQIAG
-348 NILAGQ
+348 TILTGQ

-360 ATVGPAKIL
+360 ATAGPAKIL
-369 NKPILFGGSYSDL
+369 NKPALFGGAYSDL
-382 TGTVPTWNQST
+382 TGIIPIWNQNT

-408 INGVS
+408 INGVA
-413 FDGSADIT
+413 FDGSTDIT
-421 ITAAASTLSGIVP
+421 IAAAASTLSGTVP
-434 VAKGGTGATTSG
+434 VAKGGTGATTSA

-454 VIGTDVMA
+454 VIGADVMSA
-462 ANATTTLTGDVIGS
+462 TATTTLTGDVTGS

-481 ATTVNTIGGVSSS
+481 TTTVNSIGGVSSS
-494 IIATL
+494 TIAGL
-499 PTRVNSNTLSITA
+499 PTTVNSNTLSITA
-512 NTSDILL
+512 NTADLLL
-519 KAPINSPL
+519 KAPLASPT
-527 FTGTPTAP
+527 FTGAPSAP
-535 TPATIDNSTKIATTE
+535 TPATNDNSTKIATTE

-570 ATSNTRGATIS
+570 VTSNARGATIS

-595 GGVVTNG
+595 GGILTNG
-602 PQTFAGA
+602 SQTIAGA
-609 KTFNSS
+609 KTFNSD
-615 ITAPNFLGNASTTTK
+615 ITAPNFIGNAATATK
-630 LAAPKNINGVAFD
+630 LASPKNINGVAFD
-643 GSADITITADA
+643 GSADITISAA
-654 NTLTGTVQ
+654 ASTLTGTVL
-662 VVSGG
+662 VANGG
-667 TGVSTITGLV
+667 TGTSTITGII
-677 KGNGTNAMSA
+677 KGNGTNAMTA
-687 AISGT
+687 AVAGT
-692 DYLAPTGSAAALTNF
+692 DYLEPTGSAANLTNF

-723 LAAPKN
+723 
-729 INGVAFD
+729 F
-736 GSADITITADANTL
+736 
-750 TGTVQVVSGGT
+750 
-761 GVSTITG
+761 
-768 LVKGNGTNA
+768 
-777 MSAAISGTD
+777 
-786 YLAPTGSAAALTNF
+786 
-800 PTLNQNTT
+800 
-808 GNAATATKLAAPKNI
+808 AAPKNI

-843 SGTVQVANGGTGLT
+843 SGTVQVVNGGTGLT

-864 VLTTVGS
+864 VLTTVAG

-887 SNTSNV
+887 STTSNV
-893 NGASITG
+893 NGASITA

-912 GGILNASNQT
+912 GGVVTTGNQT
-922 IGGPKYF
+922 FAGSKIFNNNIQVNSIRVGAPASGSANTMIGAYS
-929 LDNITIS
+929 L
-936 NGIKLGTTGGAQNLM
+936 L
-951 YGGAVFAYGTPGS
+951 YGSPGS
-964 NNTGIGSYALSSLTN
+964 NNTAVGTMSLASLTN
-979 TSNEG
+979 TGNEG
-984 NDNTAVGTNTIRQG
+984 NDNTAVGTNAIRQG

-1009 GSSALSN
+1009 GSAALSN
-1016 GSGTSN
+1016 GSGTYN
-1022 NVAIG
+1022 NTAVG
-1027 YNTLAAGISGGSNT
+1027 YNTLAAGISGASNT
-1041 AVGTYALQNN
+1041 AVGTFALQNN
-1051 STASYNVGIGYETLK
+1051 TTANYNVGIGYETLR

-1076 VGRGAML
+1076 IGKGAMY

-1110 IGVQSQELNTTGQ
+1110 IGVQSQEQNTSGQ
-1123 SNTAIGVAAIDRNT
+1123 SNTAIGVAAIDRNGT
-1137 GGNNNAVL
+1137 GSNNAVL

-1152 IADGATYNTAI
+1152 IADNATSNTVI
-1163 DNSILIGASAK
+1163 NNSVLLGFNAR

-1187 YNAVGNGSNT
+1187 YNAIGNGSNT
-1197 VTLGNTSITSVKT
+1197 VTLGNSSITSVKT

-1216 PIYSSTPQALTAGS
+1216 PVYSSTPQALTAGS
-1230 NISWNPLS
+1230 NISWNPMS

-1251 LVFSALPPVGSS
+1251 LAFSELPPVGSS
-1263 GTLIISQPAS
+1263 GTLIITQPTS
-1273 GSTYTLT
+1273 GGTFSLT
-1280 LPSATTNRV
+1280 LPTATTNRV
-1289 LGSSSGVTL
+1289 LGSSSGITL
-1298 SNTNSAKDILSFY
+1298 SSTNSAKDILSFY

-1317 YWNIGNGYGSS
+1317 YWNLGNGYGST
-1328 QTVNATNIVGGTAGA
+1328 QTVNATNIVGGAAGA
-1343 VLYQSGSGT
+1343 VLYQSGAGV
-1352 TGFTAAGTTGQVLT
+1352 TGFTAAGTSGQVLT
-1366 SAGSG
+1366 SAGTG

-1386 TLNYLSKFSATST
+1386 TSTYIPKFSASAT

-1405 IDEGTGVYFKTADA
+1405 IDDGTSVYFKTADS

-1438 MPATSGTAQNSV
+1438 MPASSGTTQNSV

-1528 SNVILGQGN
+1528 SNVIVGQGN
-1537 VLASLTTGS
+1537 VLASLTTGN

-1554 TLNYLAAGSENL
+1554 TLNYLASGSENL
-1566 GMGYSAMY
+1566 GMGYSSMY

-1581 VGLGHNSLWTNNT
+1581 VGLGHNSLWSNNA

-1600 IGHTSGYNNTGS
+1600 IGHSSGYNSTGS
-1612 DNTFLGYNANSNGG
+1612 DNTFLGYNANSSAGVA
-1626 ISNATAIGSGATV
+1626 NAAAIGSGATV
-1639 SASNTIQ
+1639 TASNTIQ
-1646 LGNTS
+1646 LGNS
-1651 TTSVNTSGGL
+1651 SIENVNTSGGL
-1661 TANAAVTN
+1661 TANAAVTS

-1674 FTIDANNAETY
+1674 FTIDANNAESY

-1708 GFNCMVLQKSADA
+1708 GFNCMVLQKSVDA
-1721 NKITFAA
+1721 NKVTFAA
-1728 GTSVTIKN
+1728 GSSVTIKN

-1755 GSNIIVTAGDMQ
+1755 GGNIIVTAGDMQ

>member
-79 IGGPDAFFVL
+79 IGGPDAFYVL
-89 GNISSVDW
+89 GNISAVDW

-369 NKPILFGGSYSDL
+369 NKPNLFSGVYSDLTGKPTLFTGSYTDLTNKPNLFSGAYSDLTGKPTLFSGSYTDLTNKPNLFSGSYSDL
-382 TGTVPTWNQST
+382 TNKPVIPAAQVSADWNATTGVAMILNKPTLFSGAYADLTGPIPTWNQNT
-393 TGNAATSTKLAAPKN
+393 TGNAATA
-408 INGVS
+408 
-413 FDGSADIT
+413 
-421 ITAAASTLSGIVP
+421 
-434 VAKGGTGATTSG
+434 
-446 GARTNLGL
+446 
-454 VIGTDVMA
+454 
-462 ANATTTLTGDVIGS
+462 
-476 GNGSF
+476 
-481 ATTVNTIGGVSSS
+481 
-494 IIATL
+494 
-499 PTRVNSNTLSITA
+499 
-512 NTSDILL
+512 
-519 KAPINSPL
+519 
-527 FTGTPTAP
+527 
-535 TPATIDNSTKIATTE
+535 
-550 FVKAS
+550 
-555 IIAANAG
+555 
-562 LSSIGNIA
+562 
-570 ATSNTRGATIS
+570 
-581 GTTELILT
+581 
-589 PADATN
+589 
-595 GGVVTNG
+595 
-602 PQTFAGA
+602 
-609 KTFNSS
+609 
-615 ITAPNFLGNASTTTK
+615 TK

-643 GSADITITADA
+643 GSADITITAA
-654 NTLTGTVQ
+654 ASTLSGTVQ
-662 VVSGG
+662 VANGG
-667 TGVSTITGLV
+667 TGASTITGIV

-736 GSADITITADANTL
+736 GSADITITAEANTL
-750 TGTVQVVSGGT
+750 TGTVQVVNGGT
-761 GVSTITG
+761 GTSTITG

-808 GNAATATKLAAPKNI
+808 GNAATATKLATPKNI

-830 SADITIAAAASTL
+830 SADITITAAASTL
-843 SGTVQVANGGTGLT
+843 YGTVQVANGGTGLT
-857 TAGLTGQ
+857 NAGLTGQ
-864 VLTTVGS
+864 VLTTVAG

-876 TTPTSISVGTI
+876 TTPTSISVGAI

-951 YGGAVFAYGTPGS
+951 YGGAVFAYGTPGA

-979 TSNEG
+979 TGNEG
-984 NDNTAVGTNTIRQG
+984 NNNTAVGTNAIRQG

-1016 GSGTSN
+1016 GSGTSD

-1027 YNTLAAGISGGSNT
+1027 YYTLAAGISGGSNT

-1152 IADGATYNTAI
+1152 IADGTTYNTAI

-1251 LVFSALPPVGSS
+1251 LAFSALPPVGSS

-1352 TGFTAAGTTGQVLT
+1352 TGFTAAGTSGQVLT
-1366 SAGSG
+1366 SAGTG

-1498 GMSTAPTS
+1498 GMNTAPTS

-1600 IGHTSGYNNTGS
+1600 IGHTSGYNNSGS
-1612 DNTFLGYNANSNGG
+1612 DNTFLGYNANSSGG

-1721 NKITFAA
+1721 NKVTFAA

-1755 GSNIIVTAGDMQ
+1755 GGNIIVTAGDMQ

>member
-89 GNISSVDW
+89 GNISAVDW

-168 DIKVAMGINPAKV
+168 DIKVAMGISPAKV

-253 VNTSLALKANTTD
+253 VNTSLALKANI
-266 VNTSLALKANTADVN
+266 S
-281 TSLALKANITDV
+281 DV

-360 ATVGPAKIL
+360 ATVGPGKIL

-393 TGNAATSTKLAAPKN
+393 TGNAATASKLAAPKN

-519 KAPINSPL
+519 KAPINSPV

-615 ITAPNFLGNASTTTK
+615 ITAPNFLGNASTT
-630 LAAPKNINGVAFD
+630 
-643 GSADITITADA
+643 
-654 NTLTGTVQ
+654 
-662 VVSGG
+662 
-667 TGVSTITGLV
+667 
-677 KGNGTNAMSA
+677 
-687 AISGT
+687 
-692 DYLAPTGSAAALTNF
+692 
-707 PTLNQNTTGN
+707 
-717 AATATK
+717 TK

-951 YGGAVFAYGTPGS
+951 YGGAVFAYGTPGA

-984 NDNTAVGTNTIRQG
+984 NDNTAVGTNAIRQG

-1152 IADGATYNTAI
+1152 IGDGTTYNTAI

-1216 PIYSSTPQALTAGS
+1216 PIYSSAPQALTAGS
-1230 NISWNPLS
+1230 NISWNPMS

-1251 LVFSALPPVGSS
+1251 LAFSALPPVGSS
-1263 GTLIISQPAS
+1263 GTLIITQPAS
-1273 GSTYTLT
+1273 GNTYTLT

-1328 QTVNATNIVGGTAGA
+1328 QTLNATNIVGGTAGA

-1352 TGFTAAGTTGQVLT
+1352 TGFTAAGTSGQVLT
-1366 SAGSG
+1366 SAGTG

-1377 PSTGVGGSG
+1377 PASGVGGSG

-1438 MPATSGTAQNSV
+1438 MPATSGTTQNSV

-1661 TANAAVTN
+1661 TANAAVTS

-1721 NKITFAA
+1721 NKVTFAA
-1728 GTSVTIKN
+1728 GTNVTVKN

>member
-55 LAGKLAYQETR
+55 LAGKVAYQETR
-66 RVMTNYVGLFNIV
+66 RVLTNYVGLFNIV
-79 IGGPDAFFVL
+79 IGGPDAFYVL
-89 GNISSVDW
+89 GSIIAVDW
-97 ATGNKHIKLEIDPA
+97 ATGNKHIRLEIDPA
-111 GQSNYTIAGI
+111 GQSNFTIAGT

-135 SGNASGD
+135 SGSASGD
-142 LTGNYPSPSI
+142 LTGNYPAPSI
-152 ASKAVNTSK
+152 APRAVSTSK

-168 DIKVAMGINPAKV
+168 NSKVAMGINPAKV
-181 GLDKVN
+181 GLEKVD
-187 NTADIDKPVSTATQV
+187 NTSDIDKPISTAVQT
-202 ALSSKLN
+202 ALNSKLN
-209 IADTNTMLS
+209 ILDTASMLS
-218 NRFNRDTVSL
+218 NRINRDTLSL
-228 SNRINLKANTTDVN
+228 SNRINLKAGTSDVN
-242 TSLALKANITD
+242 AGLALKANITD
-253 VNTSLALKANTTD
+253 VNAGLVLKANITD
-266 VNTSLALKANTADVN
+266 VNAG
-281 TSLALKANITDV
+281 LALKANITDV
-293 NTSLALKANT
+293 NNA
-303 TDVNTSLA
+303 LA
-311 LKENISNK
+311 LKENLANK
-319 SLDVSADGTSDE
+319 SLDLAVDGSSDV
-331 KYPTVKSV
+331 KYPSVKSV

-354 VNADWT
+354 VNADWS

-382 TGTVPTWNQST
+382 TGTVPIWNQNT
-393 TGNAATSTKLAAPKN
+393 TGNAASATKLAAPKN
-408 INGVS
+408 INGVA
-413 FDGSADIT
+413 FDGSSDIT
-421 ITAAASTLSGIVP
+421 ITSSATTLSGIVP
-434 VAKGGTGATTSG
+434 IAKGGTGANTSL

-462 ANATTTLTGDVIGS
+462 ANAVTSLTGDVTGS

-481 ATTVNTIGGVSSS
+481 TTTVNSIGGVSSS
-494 IIATL
+494 TIATL
-499 PTRVNSNTLSITA
+499 PSRVNSNTLSITV
-512 NTSDILL
+512 NTADLLL
-519 KAPINSPL
+519 KAPIASPT
-527 FTGTPTAP
+527 FTGVPSAP
-535 TPATIDNSTKIATTE
+535 TPATNDNSTKIATTE

-555 IIAANAG
+555 IVAANAG
-562 LSSIGNIA
+562 LSSIGSIA
-570 ATSNTRGATIS
+570 ATSNAKGAVIS

-595 GGVVTNG
+595 GGVMTTG
-602 PQTFAGA
+602 AQTFAGA
-609 KTFNSS
+609 KTFTSNV
-615 ITAPNFLGNASTTTK
+615 TAPNFLGNAS
-630 LAAPKNINGVAFD
+630 
-643 GSADITITADA
+643 
-654 NTLTGTVQ
+654 
-662 VVSGG
+662 
-667 TGVSTITGLV
+667 
-677 KGNGTNAMSA
+677 
-687 AISGT
+687 
-692 DYLAPTGSAAALTNF
+692 
-707 PTLNQNTTGN
+707 
-717 AATATK
+717 TATK

-736 GSADITITADANTL
+736 GSADITIAAAASTL
-750 TGTVQVVSGGT
+750 SGTVQVANGGT
-761 GVSTITG
+761 GTSTITG
-768 LVKGNGTNA
+768 LVKGNGTSA
-777 MSAAISGTD
+777 MSAAIAGTD
-786 YLAPTGSAAALTNF
+786 YLAPTGSAAALTDF

-864 VLTTVGS
+864 VLTTVAG

-876 TTPTSISVGTI
+876 TTPTTISVGTI

-900 GVLNLAPADGTN
+900 GILNLAPADGTN
-912 GGILNASNQT
+912 GGVVTTGNQT
-922 IGGPKYF
+922 FAGSKSF
-929 LDNITIS
+929 TNNINVNQLNVGAPSSGSQNTM
-936 NGIKLGTTGGAQNLM
+936 LGVAT
-951 YGGAVFAYGTPGS
+951 YAYGSPGN
-964 NNTGIGSYALSSLTN
+964 NNTALGFFSLASLSN
-979 TSNEG
+979 SGNEG
-984 NDNTAVGTNTIRQG
+984 NDNTAVGTNAIRQG

-1009 GSSALSN
+1009 GSAALSN
-1016 GSGTSN
+1016 GSGTYN
-1022 NVAIG
+1022 NTAIG

-1152 IADGATYNTAI
+1152 IADGTTYNTAI

-1251 LVFSALPPVGSS
+1251 LAFSALPPVGSS

-1352 TGFTAAGTTGQVLT
+1352 TGFTAAGTSGQVLT
-1366 SAGSG
+1366 SAGTG

-1661 TANAAVTN
+1661 TANAAVTS

-1721 NKITFAA
+1721 NKVTFAA
-1728 GTSVTIKN
+1728 GTNVTVKN

>member
-1 MKKLVLLIVTVILVK
+1 MKKILLLIVSVILFE

-79 IGGPDAFFVL
+79 IGGPDAFYVL
-89 GNISSVDW
+89 GNISAVDW

-152 ASKAVNTSK
+152 ASKAVTTSK
-161 LADGSVT
+161 LADGAIT

-187 NTADIDKPVSTATQV
+187 NTADLDKPISTLTQA
-202 ALSSKLN
+202 ALNTKLN
-209 IADTNTMLS
+209 IVDTSVMLS
-218 NRFNRDTVSL
+218 NRINRDTISL
-228 SNRINLKANTTDVN
+228 SNRINFKANT
-242 TSLALKANITD
+242 AD

-266 VNTSLALKANTADVN
+266 VNTALT
-281 TSLALKANITDV
+281 
-293 NTSLALKANT
+293 
-303 TDVNTSLA
+303 
-311 LKENISNK
+311 LKENIANK
-319 SLDVSADGTSDE
+319 SLDLSSDGASDV

-339 KTYVDLMAG
+339 KTYVDLIAG

-393 TGNAATSTKLAAPKN
+393 TGNAATATKLAAPKN

-413 FDGSADIT
+413 FDGSTDIT
-421 ITAAASTLSGIVP
+421 ITAAASTLSGTVP
-434 VAKGGTGATTSG
+434 VTSGGTGATNILGIVKGNGTNAMSAALAGTDYLTPTGSAASLTNFPTLNQNSTGNAATATKLAAPKNINGIAFDGSTDITIAAAASTLSGTVPVVKGGTGATTSG

-519 KAPINSPL
+519 KAPINSPV

-555 IIAANAG
+555 IVAANAG

-570 ATSNTRGATIS
+570 LTSNARGATIS

-595 GGVVTNG
+595 GGILTNG
-602 PQTFAGA
+602 SQTIAGA
-609 KTFNSS
+609 KTFNSD
-615 ITAPNFLGNASTTTK
+615 ITAPNFIGNAATATK

-643 GSADITITADA
+643 GSADITIAA
-654 NTLTGTVQ
+654 AASTLSGTVL
-662 VVSGG
+662 VVNGG
-667 TGVSTITGLV
+667 TGTSTITGLV

-692 DYLAPTGSAAALTNF
+692 DYLAPTGSAAALTDF

-717 AATATK
+717 AGTATK
-723 LAAPKN
+723 LA
-729 INGVAFD
+729 
-736 GSADITITADANTL
+736 T
-750 TGTVQVVSGGT
+750 
-761 GVSTITG
+761 
-768 LVKGNGTNA
+768 
-777 MSAAISGTD
+777 
-786 YLAPTGSAAALTNF
+786 
-800 PTLNQNTT
+800 
-808 GNAATATKLAAPKNI
+808 PKNI

-864 VLTTVGS
+864 VLTTVSS

-912 GGILNASNQT
+912 GGVVTTGNQT
-922 IGGPKYF
+922 FAGSKTF
-929 LDNITIS
+929 NNNIQVNSIRV
-936 NGIKLGTTGGAQNLM
+936 GAPASGSANTMVGANSLL
-951 YGGAVFAYGTPGS
+951 YGSPGN
-964 NNTGIGSYALSSLTN
+964 NNTAVGTMSLASLTN
-979 TSNEG
+979 TGNEG
-984 NDNTAVGTNTIRQG
+984 NDNTAVGTNAIRQG
-998 GAANGSRNTAV
+998 GAANGSRNTAI
-1009 GSSALSN
+1009 GSAALTN
-1016 GSGTSN
+1016 GSGTYN
-1022 NVAIG
+1022 NIAIG
-1027 YNTLAAGISGGSNT
+1027 YNTLAAGISGASNT
-1041 AVGTYALQNN
+1041 AVGTFALQNN
-1051 STASYNVGIGYETLK
+1051 TTANYNVGIGYETLK

-1076 VGRGAML
+1076 IGKGAML
-1083 SNTSGD
+1083 SNISGD
-1089 VNTAVG
+1089 VNTAIG
-1095 ESALISNTN
+1095 ESALVSNTN

-1110 IGVQSQELNTTGQ
+1110 IGVQSQEQNTTGQ

-1137 GGNNNAVL
+1137 AGNNNAVL

-1152 IADGATYNTAI
+1152 IADGTTYNTVI
-1163 DNSILIGASAK
+1163 DNSVLIGASAM

-1187 YNAVGNGSNT
+1187 YNAIGNGSNT
-1197 VTLGNTSITSVKT
+1197 VTLGNSSITSVKT

-1230 NISWNPLS
+1230 NISWNPMS

-1251 LVFSALPPVGSS
+1251 LAFSALPPVGSS
-1263 GTLIISQPAS
+1263 GTLIITQPAS
-1273 GSTYTLT
+1273 GGTYSLT
-1280 LPSATTNRV
+1280 LPTATTNRV

-1298 SNTNSAKDILSFY
+1298 SSTNSAKDILSFY

-1317 YWNIGNGYGSS
+1317 YWNLGNGYGST
-1328 QTVNATNIVGGTAGA
+1328 QTVNATNIVAGTAGA
-1343 VLYQSGSGT
+1343 VLYQSGAGV
-1352 TGFTAAGTTGQVLT
+1352 TGFTAAGTSGQVLT
-1366 SAGSG
+1366 SAGTG

-1377 PSTGVGGSG
+1377 PAAGVGGSG
-1386 TLNYLSKFSATST
+1386 TSTYMPKFSASAT

-1405 IDEGTGVYFKTADA
+1405 IDDGTSVYFKTADA

-1438 MPATSGTAQNSV
+1438 MPANSGTTQNSV

-1528 SNVILGQGN
+1528 SNVIVGQGN

-1612 DNTFLGYNANSNGG
+1612 DNTFLGYNANSSGG

-1651 TTSVNTSGGL
+1651 TTNVNTSGGL
-1661 TANAAVTN
+1661 TANAAVTS

-1685 KGKIIICNPS
+1685 KGRIIICNPS

-1708 GFNCMVLQKSADA
+1708 GFNCMVLQKSIDA

-1728 GTSVTIKN
+1728 GSSVTIKN

-1755 GSNIIVTAGDMQ
+1755 GGNIIVTAGDMQ

>member
-55 LAGKLAYQETR
+55 LAGKVAYQETR
-66 RVMTNYVGLFNIV
+66 RVLTNYVGLFNIV
-79 IGGPDAFFVL
+79 IGGPDAFYVL
-89 GNISSVDW
+89 GSISAVDW
-97 ATGNKHIKLEIDPA
+97 ATGNKHIRLEIDPA
-111 GQSNYTIAGI
+111 GQSNFTIAGT

-135 SGNASGD
+135 SGSASGD
-142 LTGNYPSPSI
+142 LTGNYPAPSI
-152 ASKAVNTSK
+152 APKAVSTSK

-168 DIKVAMGINPAKV
+168 DSKVAMGINPVKV
-181 GLDKVN
+181 GLEKVD
-187 NTADIDKPVSTATQV
+187 NTSDINKPISTAVQT
-202 ALSSKLN
+202 ALNSKLN
-209 IADTNTMLS
+209 ILDTVSMLS
-218 NRFNRDTVSL
+218 NRINRDTLSL
-228 SNRINLKANTTDVN
+228 SNRINLKAS
-242 TSLALKANITD
+242 TSDLNAGLALKANMSD
-253 VNTSLALKANTTD
+253 VNAGLALKANMSD
-266 VNTSLALKANTADVN
+266 VNNALT
-281 TSLALKANITDV
+281 
-293 NTSLALKANT
+293 
-303 TDVNTSLA
+303 
-311 LKENISNK
+311 LKENLANK
-319 SLDVSADGTSDE
+319 SLDVAVDGSSDV
-331 KYPTVKSV
+331 KYPSVKSV

-354 VNADWT
+354 VNADWS

-382 TGTVPTWNQST
+382 TGTVPIWNQNT
-393 TGNAATSTKLAAPKN
+393 TGNAASATKLAAPKN
-408 INGVS
+408 INGVA
-413 FDGSADIT
+413 FDGSSDIT
-421 ITAAASTLSGIVP
+421 ITSSATTLSGIVP
-434 VAKGGTGATTSG
+434 IAKGGTGANTSS

-462 ANATTTLTGDVIGS
+462 ANAVTSLTGDVTGS

-481 ATTVNTIGGVSSS
+481 TTTVNSIGGVSSS
-494 IIATL
+494 TIATL
-499 PTRVNSNTLSITA
+499 PSRVNSNTLSITA
-512 NTSDILL
+512 NTAELLL
-519 KAPINSPL
+519 KAPIASPT
-527 FTGTPTAP
+527 FTGVPSAP
-535 TPATIDNSTKIATTE
+535 TPATNDNSTKIATTE

-555 IIAANAG
+555 IVAANAG
-562 LSSIGNIA
+562 LSSIGSIA
-570 ATSNTRGATIS
+570 ATSNAKGAVIS

-595 GGVVTNG
+595 GGVMTTAA
-602 PQTFAGA
+602 QTFAGA
-609 KTFNSS
+609 KTFNSNV
-615 ITAPNFLGNASTTTK
+615 TAPNFLGNASTANK

-643 GSADITITADA
+643 GSADITIT
-654 NTLTGTVQ
+654 
-662 VVSGG
+662 
-667 TGVSTITGLV
+667 
-677 KGNGTNAMSA
+677 
-687 AISGT
+687 
-692 DYLAPTGSAAALTNF
+692 
-707 PTLNQNTTGN
+707 
-717 AATATK
+717 
-723 LAAPKN
+723 
-729 INGVAFD
+729 
-736 GSADITITADANTL
+736 
-750 TGTVQVVSGGT
+750 
-761 GVSTITG
+761 
-768 LVKGNGTNA
+768 
-777 MSAAISGTD
+777 
-786 YLAPTGSAAALTNF
+786 
-800 PTLNQNTT
+800 
-808 GNAATATKLAAPKNI
+808 
-823 NGVAFDG
+823 
-830 SADITIAAAASTL
+830 AAASTL

-864 VLTTVGS
+864 VLTTVAG

-876 TTPTSISVGTI
+876 TTPTTISVGTI

-912 GGILNASNQT
+912 GGVVTTGNQT
-922 IGGPKYF
+922 FAGSKSF
-929 LDNITIS
+929 TNNINVNQLNVGAPSSGSQNTM
-936 NGIKLGTTGGAQNLM
+936 LGVAT
-951 YGGAVFAYGTPGS
+951 YAYGSPGN
-964 NNTGIGSYALSSLTN
+964 NNTALGFFSLASLSN
-979 TSNEG
+979 TGNEG
-984 NDNTAVGTNTIRQG
+984 NDNTAVGTNAIRQG

-1009 GSSALSN
+1009 GSAALSN
-1016 GSGTSN
+1016 GSGAYN

-1027 YNTLAAGISGGSNT
+1027 YSSLAAGVSGSSNT
-1041 AVGTYALQNN
+1041 AVGTFALQNN
-1051 STASYNVGIGYETLK
+1051 TSANYNVGIGYETLRSA
-1066 NTTTGGSNTA
+1066 TTGGNNTAIGHAAMYSNT
-1076 VGRGAML
+1076 
-1083 SNTSGD
+1083 TGD

-1095 ESALISNTN
+1095 ENALVSNTS

-1110 IGVQSQELNTTGQ
+1110 VGVQSQEQNTTGQ
-1123 SNTAIGVAAIDRNT
+1123 SNTAIGVAAIDRNIA
-1137 GGNNNAVL
+1137 GHNNAVL

-1152 IADGATYNTAI
+1152 ISDNSTFNTAI
-1163 DNSILIGASAK
+1163 DNSVLIGASAK

-1187 YNAVGNGSNT
+1187 YNAIGNGSNT
-1197 VTLGNTSITSVKT
+1197 VTLGNASITSVKT

-1230 NISWNPLS
+1230 NISWNPMS

-1251 LVFSALPPVGSS
+1251 LAFSAIPPVGSS
-1263 GTLIISQPAS
+1263 GTLIITQPAS

-1298 SNTNSAKDILSFY
+1298 SSTNNAKDILSFY

-1328 QTVNATNIVGGTAGA
+1328 QTVNATNIIGGTAGA

-1352 TGFTAAGTTGQVLT
+1352 TGFTAAGTSGQVLT
-1366 SAGSG
+1366 SAGNG

-1639 SASNTIQ
+1639 SASNSIQ

-1685 KGKIIICNPS
+1685 KGKIIICNPN

-1728 GTSVTIKN
+1728 GNNVTVKN

-1755 GSNIIVTAGDMQ
+1755 GSDIIVTAGDMQ

>member
-168 DIKVAMGINPAKV
+168 DIKVAMGISPAKV

-253 VNTSLALKANTTD
+253 VNTSLALKANI
-266 VNTSLALKANTADVN
+266 S
-281 TSLALKANITDV
+281 DV

-360 ATVGPAKIL
+360 ATVGPGKIL

-393 TGNAATSTKLAAPKN
+393 TGNAATASKLAAPKN

-519 KAPINSPL
+519 KAPINSPV

-615 ITAPNFLGNASTTTK
+615 ITAPNFLGNASTT
-630 LAAPKNINGVAFD
+630 
-643 GSADITITADA
+643 
-654 NTLTGTVQ
+654 
-662 VVSGG
+662 
-667 TGVSTITGLV
+667 
-677 KGNGTNAMSA
+677 
-687 AISGT
+687 
-692 DYLAPTGSAAALTNF
+692 
-707 PTLNQNTTGN
+707 
-717 AATATK
+717 TK

-951 YGGAVFAYGTPGS
+951 YGGAVFAYGTPGA

-984 NDNTAVGTNTIRQG
+984 NDNTAVGTNAIRQG

-1152 IADGATYNTAI
+1152 IADGTTYNTAI

-1230 NISWNPLS
+1230 NISWNPMS

-1251 LVFSALPPVGSS
+1251 LAFSALPPVGSS
-1263 GTLIISQPAS
+1263 GTLIITQPAS
-1273 GSTYTLT
+1273 GNTYTLT

-1328 QTVNATNIVGGTAGA
+1328 QTLNATNIVGGTAGA

-1352 TGFTAAGTTGQVLT
+1352 TGFTAAGTSGQVLT
-1366 SAGSG
+1366 SAGTG

-1377 PSTGVGGSG
+1377 PASGVGGSG

-1438 MPATSGTAQNSV
+1438 MPATSGTTQNSV

-1661 TANAAVTN
+1661 TANAAVTS

-1721 NKITFAA
+1721 NKVTFAA
-1728 GTSVTIKN
+1728 GTNVTVKN

>member
-55 LAGKLAYQETR
+55 LAGKVAYQETR
-66 RVMTNYVGLFNIV
+66 RVLTNYVGLFNIV
-79 IGGPDAFFVL
+79 IGGPDAFYVL
-89 GNISSVDW
+89 GSISVVDW
-97 ATGNKHIKLEIDPA
+97 ATGNKHIRLEIDPA
-111 GQSNYTIAGI
+111 GQSNFTIAGT

-135 SGNASGD
+135 SGSASGD
-142 LTGNYPSPSI
+142 LTGNYPAPSI
-152 ASKAVNTSK
+152 APKAVSTSK

-168 DIKVAMGINPAKV
+168 DSKVAMGINPAKV
-181 GLDKVN
+181 GLEKVD
-187 NTADIDKPVSTATQV
+187 NTSDINKPISTAVQT
-202 ALSSKLN
+202 ALNSKLN
-209 IADTNTMLS
+209 ILDTVSMLS
-218 NRFNRDTVSL
+218 NRINRDTLSL
-228 SNRINLKANTTDVN
+228 SNRINLKASTSDLNAGLALKTNISDVN
-242 TSLALKANITD
+242 AGLALKANMSD
-253 VNTSLALKANTTD
+253 VNNALT
-266 VNTSLALKANTADVN
+266 
-281 TSLALKANITDV
+281 
-293 NTSLALKANT
+293 
-303 TDVNTSLA
+303 
-311 LKENISNK
+311 LKENLANK
-319 SLDVSADGTSDE
+319 SLDVAVDGSSDV
-331 KYPTVKSV
+331 KYPSVKSV

-354 VNADWT
+354 VNADWS

-382 TGTVPTWNQST
+382 TGTVPIWNQNT
-393 TGNAATSTKLAAPKN
+393 TGNAASATKLAAPKN
-408 INGVS
+408 INGVA
-413 FDGSADIT
+413 FDGSSDIT
-421 ITAAASTLSGIVP
+421 ITSSATTLSGIVP
-434 VAKGGTGATTSG
+434 IAKGGTGANTSL

-462 ANATTTLTGDVIGS
+462 ANAVTSLTGDVTGS

-481 ATTVNTIGGVSSS
+481 TTTVNSIGGVSSS
-494 IIATL
+494 TIATL
-499 PTRVNSNTLSITA
+499 PSRVNSNTLSITV
-512 NTSDILL
+512 NTADLLL
-519 KAPINSPL
+519 KAPIASPT
-527 FTGTPTAP
+527 FTGVPSAP
-535 TPATIDNSTKIATTE
+535 TPATNDNSTKIATTE

-555 IIAANAG
+555 IVAANAG
-562 LSSIGNIA
+562 LSSIGSIA
-570 ATSNTRGATIS
+570 ATSNAKGAVIS

-595 GGVVTNG
+595 GGVMTTAA
-602 PQTFAGA
+602 QTFAGA
-609 KTFNSS
+609 KTFNSNV
-615 ITAPNFLGNASTTTK
+615 TAPNFLGNAS
-630 LAAPKNINGVAFD
+630 
-643 GSADITITADA
+643 
-654 NTLTGTVQ
+654 
-662 VVSGG
+662 
-667 TGVSTITGLV
+667 
-677 KGNGTNAMSA
+677 
-687 AISGT
+687 
-692 DYLAPTGSAAALTNF
+692 
-707 PTLNQNTTGN
+707 
-717 AATATK
+717 TATK

-736 GSADITITADANTL
+736 GSADITIAAAASTL
-750 TGTVQVVSGGT
+750 SGTVQVANGGT
-761 GVSTITG
+761 GTSTITG
-768 LVKGNGTNA
+768 LVKGNGTSA
-777 MSAAISGTD
+777 MSAAIAGTD
-786 YLAPTGSAAALTNF
+786 YLAPTGSAAALTDF

-864 VLTTVGS
+864 VLTTVAG

-876 TTPTSISVGTI
+876 TTPTTISVGTI

-900 GVLNLAPADGTN
+900 GILNLAPADGTN
-912 GGILNASNQT
+912 GGVVTTGNQT
-922 IGGPKYF
+922 FAGSKSF
-929 LDNITIS
+929 TNNINVNQLNVGAPSSGSQNTM
-936 NGIKLGTTGGAQNLM
+936 LGVAT
-951 YGGAVFAYGTPGS
+951 YAYGSPGN
-964 NNTGIGSYALSSLTN
+964 NNTALGFFSLASLSN
-979 TSNEG
+979 SGNEG
-984 NDNTAVGTNTIRQG
+984 NDNTAVGTNAIRQG

-1009 GSSALSN
+1009 GSAALSN
-1016 GSGTSN
+1016 GSGTYN
-1022 NVAIG
+1022 NTAIG

-1152 IADGATYNTAI
+1152 IADGTTYNTAI

-1251 LVFSALPPVGSS
+1251 LAFSALPPVGSS

-1352 TGFTAAGTTGQVLT
+1352 TGFTAAGTSGQVLT
-1366 SAGSG
+1366 SAGTG

-1639 SASNTIQ
+1639 SASNSIQ

-1685 KGKIIICNPS
+1685 KGKIIICNPN

-1728 GTSVTIKN
+1728 GNNVTVKN

-1755 GSNIIVTAGDMQ
+1755 GSDIIVTAGDMQ

>member
-55 LAGKLAYQETR
+55 LAGKVAYQETR
-66 RVMTNYVGLFNIV
+66 RVLTNYVGLFNIV

-89 GNISSVDW
+89 GNISAVDW

-187 NTADIDKPVSTATQV
+187 NTADLDKPVSAATQV
-202 ALSSKLN
+202 ALNSKLN
-209 IADTNTMLS
+209 IVDTNTMLS

-228 SNRINLKANTTDVN
+228 SNRINLKANTSDVN
-242 TSLALKANITD
+242 TSLTLKANTSD

-266 VNTSLALKANTADVN
+266 VNTALT
-281 TSLALKANITDV
+281 
-293 NTSLALKANT
+293 
-303 TDVNTSLA
+303 
-311 LKENISNK
+311 LKENIANK
-319 SLDVSADGTSDE
+319 SLDLSSDGASDV

-339 KTYVDLMAG
+339 KTYVDLIAG

-354 VNADWT
+354 VNADWS

-382 TGTVPTWNQST
+382 TGTVPIWNQNT
-393 TGNAATSTKLAAPKN
+393 TGNAATATKLAASKN
-408 INGVS
+408 INGVA
-413 FDGSADIT
+413 FDGSSDIT
-421 ITAAASTLSGIVP
+421 ITSSATTLSGIVP
-434 VAKGGTGATTSG
+434 IAKGGTGANTSL

-462 ANATTTLTGDVIGS
+462 ANAVTSLTGDVTGS

-481 ATTVNTIGGVSSS
+481 TTTVNSIGGVSSS
-494 IIATL
+494 TIATL
-499 PTRVNSNTLSITA
+499 PSRVNSNTLSITA
-512 NTSDILL
+512 NTADLLL
-519 KAPINSPL
+519 KAPIASPT
-527 FTGTPTAP
+527 FTGVPSAP
-535 TPATIDNSTKIATTE
+535 TPATNDNSTKIATTE

-555 IIAANAG
+555 IVAANAG
-562 LSSIGNIA
+562 LSSIGSIA
-570 ATSNTRGATIS
+570 ATSNAKGAVIS

-595 GGVVTNG
+595 GGVMTTAA
-602 PQTFAGA
+602 QTFAGA
-609 KTFNSS
+609 KTFNSNV
-615 ITAPNFLGNASTTTK
+615 TAPNFLGNAS
-630 LAAPKNINGVAFD
+630 
-643 GSADITITADA
+643 
-654 NTLTGTVQ
+654 
-662 VVSGG
+662 
-667 TGVSTITGLV
+667 
-677 KGNGTNAMSA
+677 
-687 AISGT
+687 
-692 DYLAPTGSAAALTNF
+692 
-707 PTLNQNTTGN
+707 
-717 AATATK
+717 TATK

-736 GSADITITADANTL
+736 GSADITIAAAASTL
-750 TGTVQVVSGGT
+750 SGTVQVANGGT
-761 GVSTITG
+761 GTSTITG
-768 LVKGNGTNA
+768 LVKGNGTSA
-777 MSAAISGTD
+777 MSAAIAGTD
-786 YLAPTGSAAALTNF
+786 YLAPTGSAAALTDF

-864 VLTTVGS
+864 VLTTVAG

-876 TTPTSISVGTI
+876 TTPTTISVGTI

-900 GVLNLAPADGTN
+900 GILNLAPADGTN
-912 GGILNASNQT
+912 GGVVTTGNQT
-922 IGGPKYF
+922 FAGSKSF
-929 LDNITIS
+929 TNNINVNQLNVGAPSSGSQNTM
-936 NGIKLGTTGGAQNLM
+936 LGVAT
-951 YGGAVFAYGTPGS
+951 YAYGSPGN
-964 NNTGIGSYALSSLTN
+964 NNTALGFFSLASLSN
-979 TSNEG
+979 SGNEG
-984 NDNTAVGTNTIRQG
+984 NDNTAVGTNAIRQG

-1009 GSSALSN
+1009 GSAALSN
-1016 GSGTSN
+1016 GSGAYN

-1027 YNTLAAGISGGSNT
+1027 YSSLAAGVSGSSNT
-1041 AVGTYALQNN
+1041 AVGTFALQNN
-1051 STASYNVGIGYETLK
+1051 TSANYNVGIGYETLRSA
-1066 NTTTGGSNTA
+1066 TTGGNNTAIGHAAMYSNT
-1076 VGRGAML
+1076 
-1083 SNTSGD
+1083 TGD

-1095 ESALISNTN
+1095 ENALVSNTS

-1110 IGVQSQELNTTGQ
+1110 VGVQSQEQNTTGQ
-1123 SNTAIGVAAIDRNT
+1123 SNTAIGVAAIDRNLA
-1137 GGNNNAVL
+1137 GHNNAVL

-1152 IADGATYNTAI
+1152 ISDNSTFNTAI
-1163 DNSILIGASAK
+1163 DNSVLIGASAK

-1187 YNAVGNGSNT
+1187 YNAIGNGSNT

-1230 NISWNPLS
+1230 NISWNPMS

-1251 LVFSALPPVGSS
+1251 LAFSALPPVGSS
-1263 GTLIISQPAS
+1263 GTLIITQPAS

-1298 SNTNSAKDILSFY
+1298 SSTNNAKDILSFY

-1352 TGFTAAGTTGQVLT
+1352 TGFTAAGTSGQVLT
-1366 SAGSG
+1366 SAGTG

-1612 DNTFLGYNANSNGG
+1612 DNTFLGYNANSSGG

-1661 TANAAVTN
+1661 TANAAVTS

-1721 NKITFAA
+1721 NKVTFAA
-1728 GTSVTIKN
+1728 GTNVTVKN

>member
-55 LAGKLAYQETR
+55 LAGKVAYQETR
-66 RVMTNYVGLFNIV
+66 RVLTNYVGLFNIV
-79 IGGPDAFFVL
+79 IGGPDAFYVL
-89 GNISSVDW
+89 GSISAVDW
-97 ATGNKHIKLEIDPA
+97 ATGNKHIRLEIDPA
-111 GQSNYTIAGI
+111 GQSNFTIAGT

-135 SGNASGD
+135 SGSASGD
-142 LTGNYPSPSI
+142 LTGNYPAPSI
-152 ASKAVNTSK
+152 APKAVSTSK

-168 DIKVAMGINPAKV
+168 DSKVAMGINPAKV
-181 GLDKVN
+181 GLEKVD
-187 NTADIDKPVSTATQV
+187 NTSDINKPISTAVQT
-202 ALSSKLN
+202 ALNSKLN
-209 IADTNTMLS
+209 ILDTVSMLS
-218 NRFNRDTVSL
+218 NRINRDTLSL
-228 SNRINLKANTTDVN
+228 SNRINLKASTSDLNAGLALKTNISDVN
-242 TSLALKANITD
+242 AGLALKANMSD
-253 VNTSLALKANTTD
+253 VNNALT
-266 VNTSLALKANTADVN
+266 
-281 TSLALKANITDV
+281 
-293 NTSLALKANT
+293 
-303 TDVNTSLA
+303 
-311 LKENISNK
+311 LKENLANK
-319 SLDVSADGTSDE
+319 SLDVAVDGSSDV
-331 KYPTVKSV
+331 KYPSVKSV

-354 VNADWT
+354 VNADWS

-382 TGTVPTWNQST
+382 TGTVPIWNQNT
-393 TGNAATSTKLAAPKN
+393 TGNAASATKLAAPKN
-408 INGVS
+408 INGVA
-413 FDGSADIT
+413 FDGSSDIT
-421 ITAAASTLSGIVP
+421 ITSSATTLSGIVP
-434 VAKGGTGATTSG
+434 IAKGGTGANTSL

-462 ANATTTLTGDVIGS
+462 ANAVTSLTGDVTGS

-481 ATTVNTIGGVSSS
+481 TTTVNSIGGVSSS
-494 IIATL
+494 TIATL
-499 PTRVNSNTLSITA
+499 PSRVNSNTLSITV
-512 NTSDILL
+512 NTADLLL
-519 KAPINSPL
+519 KAPIASPT
-527 FTGTPTAP
+527 FTGVPSAP
-535 TPATIDNSTKIATTE
+535 TPATNDNSTKIATTE

-555 IIAANAG
+555 IVAANAG
-562 LSSIGNIA
+562 LSSIGSIA
-570 ATSNTRGATIS
+570 ATSNAKGAVIS

-595 GGVVTNG
+595 GGVMTTG
-602 PQTFAGA
+602 AQTFAGA
-609 KTFNSS
+609 KTFTSNV
-615 ITAPNFLGNASTTTK
+615 TAPNFLGNAS
-630 LAAPKNINGVAFD
+630 
-643 GSADITITADA
+643 
-654 NTLTGTVQ
+654 
-662 VVSGG
+662 
-667 TGVSTITGLV
+667 
-677 KGNGTNAMSA
+677 
-687 AISGT
+687 
-692 DYLAPTGSAAALTNF
+692 
-707 PTLNQNTTGN
+707 
-717 AATATK
+717 TATK

-736 GSADITITADANTL
+736 GSADITIAAAASTL
-750 TGTVQVVSGGT
+750 SGTVQVANGGT
-761 GVSTITG
+761 GTSTITG
-768 LVKGNGTNA
+768 LVKGNGTSA
-777 MSAAISGTD
+777 MSAAIAGTD
-786 YLAPTGSAAALTNF
+786 YLAPTGSAAALTDF

-864 VLTTVGS
+864 VLTTVSS

-912 GGILNASNQT
+912 GGVVTTGNQT
-922 IGGPKYF
+922 FAGSKNF
-929 LDNITIS
+929 TNNINVNQLNVGAPSSGSQNTM
-936 NGIKLGTTGGAQNLM
+936 LGVAT
-951 YGGAVFAYGTPGS
+951 YAYGTPGN
-964 NNTGIGSYALSSLTN
+964 NNTALGFFSLASLSN
-979 TSNEG
+979 TGNEG
-984 NDNTAVGTNTIRQG
+984 NDNTAVGTNAIRQG

-1009 GSSALSN
+1009 GSAALSN
-1016 GSGTSN
+1016 GSGTYN
-1022 NVAIG
+1022 NTAIG
-1027 YNTLAAGISGGSNT
+1027 YSTLAAGISGVSNT
-1041 AVGTYALQNN
+1041 AIGTFALQNN
-1051 STASYNVGIGYETLK
+1051 TTASYNVGVGFETLK

-1083 SNTSGD
+1083 SNISGD
-1089 VNTAVG
+1089 VNTAIG

-1145 GAFAGRY
+1145 GAFTGRY
-1152 IADGATYNTAI
+1152 IADGTTYNTAI
-1163 DNSILIGASAK
+1163 DNSVLIGASAK

-1230 NISWNPLS
+1230 NISWNPMS

-1251 LVFSALPPVGSS
+1251 LAFSALPPVGSS
-1263 GTLIISQPAS
+1263 GTLIITQPAS

-1289 LGSSSGVTL
+1289 LGSSSGITL

-1328 QTVNATNIVGGTAGA
+1328 QTLNASNIVGGTAGA

-1352 TGFTAAGTTGQVLT
+1352 TGFTAAGTTGQILT

-1386 TLNYLSKFSATST
+1386 TLNYLSKFSAIST

-1438 MPATSGTAQNSV
+1438 MPATSGTTQNSV

-1661 TANAAVTN
+1661 TANAAVTS

-1721 NKITFAA
+1721 NKVTFAA
-1728 GTSVTIKN
+1728 GTNVTVKN

>member
-55 LAGKLAYQETR
+55 LAGKVAYQETR
-66 RVMTNYVGLFNIV
+66 RVLTNYVGLFNIV
-79 IGGPDAFFVL
+79 IGGPDAFYVL
-89 GNISSVDW
+89 GSISAVDW
-97 ATGNKHIKLEIDPA
+97 ATGNKHIRLEIDPA
-111 GQSNYTIAGI
+111 GQSNFTIAGT

-135 SGNASGD
+135 SGSASGD
-142 LTGNYPSPSI
+142 LTGNYPAPSI
-152 ASKAVNTSK
+152 APKAVSTSK

-168 DIKVAMGINPAKV
+168 DSKVAMGINPAKV
-181 GLDKVN
+181 GLEKVD
-187 NTADIDKPVSTATQV
+187 NTSDINKPISTAVQT
-202 ALSSKLN
+202 ALNSKLN
-209 IADTNTMLS
+209 ILDTVSMLS
-218 NRFNRDTVSL
+218 NRINRDTLSL
-228 SNRINLKANTTDVN
+228 SNRINLKASTSDLNAGLALKTNISDVN
-242 TSLALKANITD
+242 AGLALKANMSD
-253 VNTSLALKANTTD
+253 VNNALT
-266 VNTSLALKANTADVN
+266 
-281 TSLALKANITDV
+281 
-293 NTSLALKANT
+293 
-303 TDVNTSLA
+303 
-311 LKENISNK
+311 LKENLANK
-319 SLDVSADGTSDE
+319 SLDVAVDGSSDV
-331 KYPTVKSV
+331 KYPSVKSV

-354 VNADWT
+354 VNADWS

-382 TGTVPTWNQST
+382 TGTVPIWNQNT
-393 TGNAATSTKLAAPKN
+393 TGNAASATKLAAPKN
-408 INGVS
+408 INGVA
-413 FDGSADIT
+413 FDGSSDIT
-421 ITAAASTLSGIVP
+421 ITSSATTLSGIVP
-434 VAKGGTGATTSG
+434 IAKGGTGANTSL

-462 ANATTTLTGDVIGS
+462 ANAVTSLTGDVTGS

-481 ATTVNTIGGVSSS
+481 TTTVNSIGGVSSS
-494 IIATL
+494 TIATL
-499 PTRVNSNTLSITA
+499 PSRVNSNTLSITV
-512 NTSDILL
+512 NTADLLL
-519 KAPINSPL
+519 KAPIASPT
-527 FTGTPTAP
+527 FTGVPSAP
-535 TPATIDNSTKIATTE
+535 TPATNDNSTKIATTE

-555 IIAANAG
+555 IVAANAG
-562 LSSIGNIA
+562 LSSIGSIA
-570 ATSNTRGATIS
+570 ATSNAKGAVIS

-595 GGVVTNG
+595 GGVMTTG
-602 PQTFAGA
+602 AQTFAGA
-609 KTFNSS
+609 KTFTSNV
-615 ITAPNFLGNASTTTK
+615 TAPNFLGNAS
-630 LAAPKNINGVAFD
+630 
-643 GSADITITADA
+643 
-654 NTLTGTVQ
+654 
-662 VVSGG
+662 
-667 TGVSTITGLV
+667 
-677 KGNGTNAMSA
+677 
-687 AISGT
+687 
-692 DYLAPTGSAAALTNF
+692 
-707 PTLNQNTTGN
+707 
-717 AATATK
+717 TATK

-736 GSADITITADANTL
+736 GSADITIAAAASTL
-750 TGTVQVVSGGT
+750 SGTVQVANGGT
-761 GVSTITG
+761 GTSTITG
-768 LVKGNGTNA
+768 LVKGNGTSA
-777 MSAAISGTD
+777 MSAAIAGTD
-786 YLAPTGSAAALTNF
+786 YLAPTGSAAALTDF

-864 VLTTVGS
+864 VLTTVAG

-876 TTPTSISVGTI
+876 TTPTTISVGTI

-900 GVLNLAPADGTN
+900 GILNLAPADGTN
-912 GGILNASNQT
+912 GGVVTTGNQT
-922 IGGPKYF
+922 FAGSKSF
-929 LDNITIS
+929 TNNINVNQLNVGAPSSGSQNTM
-936 NGIKLGTTGGAQNLM
+936 LGVAT
-951 YGGAVFAYGTPGS
+951 YAYGSPGN
-964 NNTGIGSYALSSLTN
+964 NNTALGFFSLASLSN
-979 TSNEG
+979 TGNEG
-984 NDNTAVGTNTIRQG
+984 NDNTAVGTNAIRQG

-1009 GSSALSN
+1009 GSAALSN
-1016 GSGTSN
+1016 GSGTYN
-1022 NVAIG
+1022 NTAIG

-1152 IADGATYNTAI
+1152 IADGTTYNTAI

-1251 LVFSALPPVGSS
+1251 LAFSALPPVGSS

-1352 TGFTAAGTTGQVLT
+1352 TGFTAAGTSGQVLT
-1366 SAGSG
+1366 SAGTG

-1612 DNTFLGYNANSNGG
+1612 DNTFLGYNANSSGG

-1661 TANAAVTN
+1661 TANAAVTS

>member
-79 IGGPDAFFVL
+79 IGGPDAFYVL
-89 GNISSVDW
+89 GNISAVDW

-369 NKPILFGGSYSDL
+369 NKPNLFSGVYSDLTGKPTLFTGSYTDLTNKPNLFSGAYSDLTGKPTLFSGSYTDLTNKPNLFSGSYSDL
-382 TGTVPTWNQST
+382 TNKPVIPAAQVSADWNATTGVAMILNKPTLFSGAYADLTGPIPTWNQNT
-393 TGNAATSTKLAAPKN
+393 TGNAATATKLAASKN
-408 INGVS
+408 INGVA

-421 ITAAASTLSGIVP
+421 ITAAAATLSGTVQ
-434 VAKGGTGATTSG
+434 VANGGTGASTIT
-446 GARTNLGL
+446 GL
-454 VIGTDVMA
+454 IK
-462 ANATTTLTGDVIGS
+462 
-476 GNGSF
+476 GNGTNAMS
-481 ATTVNTIGGVSSS
+481 
-494 IIATL
+494 
-499 PTRVNSNTLSITA
+499 
-512 NTSDILL
+512 
-519 KAPINSPL
+519 
-527 FTGTPTAP
+527 
-535 TPATIDNSTKIATTE
+535 
-550 FVKAS
+550 
-555 IIAANAG
+555 AA
-562 LSSIGNIA
+562 
-570 ATSNTRGATIS
+570 IS
-581 GTTELILT
+581 GTDYLAPTGSAAALT
-589 PADATN
+589 
-595 GGVVTNG
+595 
-602 PQTFAGA
+602 
-609 KTFNSS
+609 
-615 ITAPNFLGNASTTTK
+615 NFPTLNQNTTGNAATATK

-643 GSADITITADA
+643 GSADITITAA
-654 NTLTGTVQ
+654 ASTLSGTVQ
-662 VVSGG
+662 VANGG
-667 TGVSTITGLV
+667 TGASTITGIV

-736 GSADITITADANTL
+736 GSADITITAEANTL
-750 TGTVQVVSGGT
+750 TGTVQVVNGGT
-761 GVSTITG
+761 GTSTITG

-808 GNAATATKLAAPKNI
+808 GNAATATKLATPKNI

-830 SADITIAAAASTL
+830 SADITITAAASTL
-843 SGTVQVANGGTGLT
+843 YGTVQVANGGTGLT
-857 TAGLTGQ
+857 NAGLTGQ
-864 VLTTVGS
+864 VLTTVAG

-876 TTPTSISVGTI
+876 TTPTSISVGAI

-951 YGGAVFAYGTPGS
+951 YGGAVFAYGTPGA

-979 TSNEG
+979 TGNEG
-984 NDNTAVGTNTIRQG
+984 NNNTAVGTNAIRQG

-1016 GSGTSN
+1016 GSGTSD

-1027 YNTLAAGISGGSNT
+1027 YYTLAAGISGGSNT

-1152 IADGATYNTAI
+1152 IADGTTYNTAI

-1251 LVFSALPPVGSS
+1251 LAFSALPPVGSS

-1352 TGFTAAGTTGQVLT
+1352 TGFTAAGTSGQVLT
-1366 SAGSG
+1366 SAGTG

-1498 GMSTAPTS
+1498 GMNTAPTS

-1600 IGHTSGYNNTGS
+1600 IGHTSGYNNSGS
-1612 DNTFLGYNANSNGG
+1612 DNTFLGYNANSSGG

-1721 NKITFAA
+1721 NKVTFAA

-1755 GSNIIVTAGDMQ
+1755 GGNIIVTAGDMQ

>member
-89 GNISSVDW
+89 GNISAVDW

-253 VNTSLALKANTTD
+253 VNTSLALKANTAD
-266 VNTSLALKANTADVN
+266 VNTSLALKANITDVN

-360 ATVGPAKIL
+360 ATVGPGKIL

-393 TGNAATSTKLAAPKN
+393 TGNAATASKLAAPKN

-519 KAPINSPL
+519 KAPINSPV

-615 ITAPNFLGNASTTTK
+615 ITAPNFLGNASTT
-630 LAAPKNINGVAFD
+630 
-643 GSADITITADA
+643 
-654 NTLTGTVQ
+654 
-662 VVSGG
+662 
-667 TGVSTITGLV
+667 
-677 KGNGTNAMSA
+677 
-687 AISGT
+687 
-692 DYLAPTGSAAALTNF
+692 
-707 PTLNQNTTGN
+707 
-717 AATATK
+717 TK

-951 YGGAVFAYGTPGS
+951 YGGAVFAYGTPGA

-984 NDNTAVGTNTIRQG
+984 NDNTAVGTNAIRQG

-1152 IADGATYNTAI
+1152 IGDGTTYNTAI

-1187 YNAVGNGSNT
+1187 YNAIGNGSNT

-1230 NISWNPLS
+1230 NISWNPMS

-1251 LVFSALPPVGSS
+1251 LAFSALPPVGSS
-1263 GTLIISQPAS
+1263 GTLIITQPAS
-1273 GSTYTLT
+1273 GNTYTLI

-1328 QTVNATNIVGGTAGA
+1328 QTLNATNIVGGTAGA

-1352 TGFTAAGTTGQVLT
+1352 TGFTAAGTSGQVLT
-1366 SAGSG
+1366 SAGTG

-1377 PSTGVGGSG
+1377 PASGVGGSG

-1438 MPATSGTAQNSV
+1438 MPATSGTTQNSV

-1661 TANAAVTN
+1661 TANAAVTS

-1721 NKITFAA
+1721 NKVTFAA
-1728 GTSVTIKN
+1728 GTNVTVKN